1 MKRRKWISLLLCG
14 ALVLTTLPTTA
25 LAEET
30 EMEADAGVQVESVG
44 EEIPVEEETNAG
56 VEEQEEQIEEIGE
69 EKIEAEEAV
78 VAESVGENGTEVPEE
93 IVEIKEEETVEET
106 PEEEI
111 PEENPESTNE
121 EVPAETEQESIPTEE
136 SLNLEKSVTV
146 LAVNYALTTLK
157 SPGIAVQAGTSV
169 SYYDEKGAEHTA
181 NCNGVITQANIG
193 NYGTLTTGWY
203 AVEGTVTGD
212 TRIKVQ
218 GTVNLILEDGCSF
231 TVNGGIEVN
240 EGNALTIWGQQKGNG
255 ELKTQNFENCNAGI
269 GGGDRKSGGNITVV
283 GGNIIAIAYS
293 AGAGIGGGAYG
304 NGGMIT
310 IKGGEIEA
318 EGGETGA
325 GIGGGGYGNGG
336 TITITGGKIK
346 AKGIDGGAGIGGGRQ
361 GAGGTIKIQGGNIY
375 ASIRDALIANGD
387 FAIGAGMNG
396 SGGSLSIKDSVVITR
411 GKINEYNK
419 DTWSGMIFENTET
432 DGIVYGTPTLSQE
445 FTLESTRNLLIPEN
459 TSLQGTAK
467 LINEGHIYVQGT
479 LAEPVSG
486 NVYYP
491 LTIVD
496 GTAEGSDVS
505 TYKNQL
511 YGRADGTITLKGTNV
526 PAGQA
531 AVWIC
536 SDDTVT
542 VTNSTFTMPAKA
554 LTFTPVVAF
563 VSYWDPVNQK
573 NETAGCNAILKAD
586 NISQYTTLTTGWYA
600 VEGTVTGDNRI
611 EVQGTVNLILE
622 DGCSFTVNG
631 GIEVNEGN
639 ALTIWGQQEGNGELK
654 AQNVGNY
661 CAGIGG
667 GDGKSGGNITINGG
681 IIQSKGRYRGAGIG
695 GGASGAGGIITINA
709 GKIQSEGGRG
719 GAGIGGGAS
728 GAGGTIT
735 INAGKIQSEGG
746 YNGAGI
752 GGGIQGAGGTITMNG
767 GEITASGETKE
778 NGKSGLA
785 AGIGGGFG
793 DRGLGGTILITCGT
807 IRAKGGEA
815 AAGIG
820 SGNAAD
826 GTSNIHIQGGIIY
839 ASTNIAD
846 GQNESFFERFY
857 AIGGGSG
864 WTDGSITITN
874 GVVITKGQI
883 NKSNKDTWRGLIFE
897 NTETD
902 GIVYG
907 DPILSQKFTLEDT
920 QNLLI
925 PENTSLQ
932 GTANLT
938 NDGNIYVSGTLAESV
953 SGSGKVHYAL
963 TVTGGT
969 AGGDV
974 STYKNQLYGKT
985 GGSVTL
991 NATNVPVGQAAGWS
1005 CSDDTVTIAND
1016 AFTMSARK
1024 LTVTAQYTNAP
1035 SYTVTIPASV
1045 ELGNTAE
1052 IQAENV
1058 NVVSGSQLVVR
1069 LSDANGLKL
1078 TTPEGAEQ
1086 LYTIKNGENSIRES
1100 DAVLTVAGGTADN
1113 SGTVSLDFA
1122 PDGEPKY
1129 AGVYTGTVMFNVSV
1143 ETASNP

>member
-1 MKRRKWISLLLCG
+1 MKRRKWISLLLSG
-14 ALVLTTLPTTA
+14 ALILTTLPTTA
-25 LAEET
+25 LAEGTET
-30 EMEADAGVQVESVG
+30 EADAWVQVESVS
-44 EEIPVEEETNAG
+44 EEVPVEEETNAG

-69 EKIEAEEAV
+69 EKIEAEEAA
-78 VAESVGENGTEVPEE
+78 VAESVGENGTEVPAENPVGKPVEATIETQEANSESDSEEEPEE
-93 IVEIKEEETVEET
+93 IVEIKEEETAEEA

-111 PEENPESTNE
+111 PEENPENTSE

-136 SLNLEKSVTV
+136 SLNLEKSVTA
-146 LAVNYALTTLK
+146 LAANYALTTLK

-169 SYYDEKGAEHTA
+169 SYYDENGKEQTA
-181 NCNGVITQANIG
+181 VCNDVITQENIES
-193 NYGTLTTGWY
+193 YETLTTGWY
-203 AVEGTVTGD
+203 AVEGTVTGN
-212 TRIKVQ
+212 TRIKVE
-218 GTVNLILEDGCSF
+218 GTVNLILKDGCSF
-231 TVNGGIEVN
+231 TVNRGIEVN

-255 ELKTQNFENCNAGI
+255 ELKAQDVGTYCAGI
-269 GGGDRKSGGNITVV
+269 GGGYGKSGGNITVA
-283 GGNIIAIAYS
+283 GGNIIVTAYS

-318 EGGETGA
+318 EGGNAGA

-526 PAGQA
+526 SAGQA
-531 AVWIC
+531 IGSWTC

-554 LTFTPVVAF
+554 LTFTPNYLTAVT
-563 VSYWDPVNQK
+563 YWDPVSQK
-573 NETAGCNAILKAD
+573 NETAVCNVILTKNNSAK
-586 NISQYTTLTTGWYA
+586 YKTLKDGWYA
-600 VEGTVTGDNRI
+600 IEGNIAARKMWRITIMGD
-611 EVQGTVNLILE
+611 VNLILK
-622 DGCSFTVNG
+622 DDCTFNVVRGIRVNQ
-631 GIEVNEGN
+631 GN
-639 ALTIWGQQEGNGELK
+639 TLTIWGQQEGNGALTVSSPVEL
-654 AQNVGNY
+654 N
-661 CAGIGG
+661 AGIGG
-667 GDGKSGGNITINGG
+667 DNGETAGKIKINGGNI
-681 IIQSKGRYRGAGIG
+681 SVK
-695 GGASGAGGIITINA
+695 GGAN
-709 GKIQSEGGRG
+709 
-719 GAGIGGGAS
+719 
-728 GAGGTIT
+728 
-735 INAGKIQSEGG
+735 
-746 YNGAGI
+746 
-752 GGGIQGAGGTITMNG
+752 
-767 GEITASGETKE
+767 
-778 NGKSGLA
+778 A
-785 AGIGGGFG
+785 AGIGGGNG
-793 DRGLGGTILITCGT
+793 GGGGTIIIT
-807 IRAKGGEA
+807 GGKVNAEGGINA
-815 AAGIG
+815 TGIG
-820 SGNAAD
+820 GGNGKGRA
-826 GTSNIHIQGGIIY
+826 NIRILGGIVY
-839 ASTNIAD
+839 ASVKAN
-846 GQNESFFERFY
+846 QEQQV
-857 AIGGGSG
+857 AIGGGLQSELG
-864 WTDGSITITN
+864 ITRIIN
-874 GVVITKGQI
+874 GIVITSGKI
-883 NKSNKDTWRGLIFE
+883 NESNKDTWSGMIFE
-897 NTETD
+897 DSETD

-907 DPILSQKFTLEDT
+907 NPTVSQEFTLEAN

-985 GGSVTL
+985 GGLVTL

-1016 AFTMSARK
+1016 AFTMPARK

-1069 LSDANGLKL
+1069 LSDADGWKLK
-1078 TTPEGAEQ
+1078 TPEGAEQ
-1086 LYTIKNGENSIRES
+1086 LYTIKNGESIVAED
-1100 DAVLTVAGGTADN
+1100 DAVLTVAGGTANN

-1129 AGVYTGTVMFNVSV
+1129 AGVYTGTVMFSVSV

>member
-14 ALVLTTLPTTA
+14 ALILATLPTTA
-25 LAEET
+25 LAEGT
-30 EMEADAGVQVESVG
+30 EMEADAGVQVESVS
-44 EEIPVEEETNAG
+44 EEVPVEEETNAG
-56 VEEQEEQIEEIGE
+56 VKEQKEQIEEIGE
-69 EKIEAEEAV
+69 EKIEAEEAAV
-78 VAESVGENGTEVPEE
+78 VESVGENGTEVPAENPVEKPVEATIETQEANSESDSEE
-93 IVEIKEEETVEET
+93 APEKIVEIKEEETVEEA

-111 PEENPESTNE
+111 PEENPENTSE

-136 SLNLEKSVTV
+136 SLNLEKSVTA
-146 LAVNYALTTLK
+146 LAANYALTTLK

-181 NCNGVITQANIG
+181 DCNGVITQANIG

-203 AVEGTVTGD
+203 AVEGTVTGN
-212 TRIKVQ
+212 TRIEIQ
-218 GTVNLILEDGCSF
+218 GTVNLILKDGCSF
-231 TVNGGIEVN
+231 NVNGGIEVN

-255 ELKTQNFENCNAGI
+255 ELKTQNVENCNAGI
-269 GGGDRKSGGNITVV
+269 GGGGRKSGGNITVV
-283 GGNIIAIAYS
+283 GGNIIATAYS

-318 EGGETGA
+318 EGGDAGA

-375 ASIRDALIANGD
+375 ASIRDGFVANGN

-396 SGGSLSIKDSVVITR
+396 SGGSLSIKESVVITR

-445 FTLESTRNLLIPEN
+445 FILESTRNLLIPEN

-479 LAEPVSG
+479 LTEPVSG

-526 PAGQA
+526 SAGQA
-531 AVWIC
+531 AVWTC

-542 VTNSTFTMPAKA
+542 VTNNTFTMPTKA
-554 LTFTPVVAF
+554 LTFTPKYVTPVT
-563 VSYWDPVNQK
+563 YWNPVNQK
-573 NETAGCNAILKAD
+573 NETAGCDVVLTKNNSAKYKTLKD
-586 NISQYTTLTTGWYA
+586 GWYA
-600 VEGTVTGDNRI
+600 IEGNIAARKIWRITIMGD
-611 EVQGTVNLILE
+611 VNLILK
-622 DGCSFTVNG
+622 DDCTFSVVKGISVNQ
-631 GIEVNEGN
+631 GN
-639 ALTIWGQQEGNGELK
+639 TLTIWGQQEGNGALTVSSP
-654 AQNVGNY
+654 AGLN
-661 CAGIGG
+661 AGIGG
-667 GDGKSGGNITINGG
+667 DNGETAGKIKINGGNI
-681 IIQSKGRYRGAGIG
+681 SVK
-695 GGASGAGGIITINA
+695 GGAN
-709 GKIQSEGGRG
+709 
-719 GAGIGGGAS
+719 
-728 GAGGTIT
+728 
-735 INAGKIQSEGG
+735 
-746 YNGAGI
+746 
-752 GGGIQGAGGTITMNG
+752 
-767 GEITASGETKE
+767 
-778 NGKSGLA
+778 A
-785 AGIGGGFG
+785 AGIGGGNG
-793 DRGLGGTILITCGT
+793 GGGGTII
-807 IRAKGGEA
+807 IAGGKVNAEGGINA
-815 AAGIG
+815 TGIG
-820 SGNAAD
+820 GGNGKGRA
-826 GTSNIHIQGGIIY
+826 NIRIRGGIVY
-839 ASTNIAD
+839 ASVKAN
-846 GQNESFFERFY
+846 QEQQV
-857 AIGGGSG
+857 AIGGGLQSELG
-864 WTDGSITITN
+864 ITRITN
-874 GVVITKGQI
+874 SIVITSGKI
-883 NKSNKDTWRGLIFE
+883 NESDKDTWSGMIFE
-897 NTETD
+897 DSETD

-907 DPILSQKFTLEDT
+907 DPTLSQKFTLEDT

-932 GTANLT
+932 GTANLK

-953 SGSGKVHYAL
+953 NGSGNVHYAL

-985 GGSVTL
+985 GGLVTL

-1005 CSDDTVTIAND
+1005 CSDNTVTIAKD
-1016 AFTMSARK
+1016 AFTMPARK

-1045 ELGNTAE
+1045 ELGNTAK
-1052 IQAENV
+1052 IQAEDV

-1078 TTPEGAEQ
+1078 TTQEGAEQ
-1086 LYTIKNGENSIRES
+1086 LYTIKNGETSIKES
-1100 DAVLTVAGGTADN
+1100 DAVLTVAGGTANN

-1129 AGVYTGTVMFNVSV
+1129 AGVYTGTVMFSVSV
-1143 ETASNP
+1143 EAASNP

>member
-14 ALVLTTLPTTA
+14 ALVLATLPTTA
-25 LAEET
+25 LAEGTET
-30 EMEADAGVQVESVG
+30 EEEGVQVESVS
-44 EEIPVEEETNAG
+44 EEVPVEEQT
-56 VEEQEEQIEEIGE
+56 EE
-69 EKIEAEEAV
+69 V
-78 VAESVGENGTEVPEE
+78 V
-93 IVEIKEEETVEET
+93 VEET
-106 PEEEI
+106 LEENEAEM
-111 PEENPESTNE
+111 PEENPAETPAEAPEANSESDSE

-136 SLNLEKSVTV
+136 SLNLEKSVTA
-146 LAVNYALTTLK
+146 LAANYALTMLK

-169 SYYDEKGAEHTA
+169 SYYDENGKEHTA
-181 NCNGVITQANIG
+181 NCNGVITQENIES
-193 NYGTLTTGWY
+193 YETLTTGWY
-203 AVEGTVTGD
+203 AVEGTVTGN

-240 EGNALTIWGQQKGNG
+240 VGNALTIWGQQKGNG
-255 ELKTQNFENCNAGI
+255 K
-269 GGGDRKSGGNITVV
+269 
-283 GGNIIAIAYS
+283 
-293 AGAGIGGGAYG
+293 
-304 NGGMIT
+304 
-310 IKGGEIEA
+310 
-318 EGGETGA
+318 
-325 GIGGGGYGNGG
+325 
-336 TITITGGKIK
+336 
-346 AKGIDGGAGIGGGRQ
+346 
-361 GAGGTIKIQGGNIY
+361 
-375 ASIRDALIANGD
+375 
-387 FAIGAGMNG
+387 
-396 SGGSLSIKDSVVITR
+396 
-411 GKINEYNK
+411 
-419 DTWSGMIFENTET
+419 
-432 DGIVYGTPTLSQE
+432 
-445 FTLESTRNLLIPEN
+445 
-459 TSLQGTAK
+459 
-467 LINEGHIYVQGT
+467 
-479 LAEPVSG
+479 
-486 NVYYP
+486 
-491 LTIVD
+491 
-496 GTAEGSDVS
+496 
-505 TYKNQL
+505 
-511 YGRADGTITLKGTNV
+511 
-526 PAGQA
+526 
-531 AVWIC
+531 
-536 SDDTVT
+536 
-542 VTNSTFTMPAKA
+542 
-554 LTFTPVVAF
+554 
-563 VSYWDPVNQK
+563 
-573 NETAGCNAILKAD
+573 
-586 NISQYTTLTTGWYA
+586 
-600 VEGTVTGDNRI
+600 
-611 EVQGTVNLILE
+611 
-622 DGCSFTVNG
+622 
-631 GIEVNEGN
+631 
-639 ALTIWGQQEGNGELK
+639 LK
-654 AQNVGNY
+654 AQNVVNY

-667 GDGKSGGNITINGG
+667 GNNISGGNITINGG
-681 IIQSKGRYRGAGIG
+681 IIQSEGRFRGAGIG
-695 GGASGAGGIITINA
+695 GGSRGAGGIITINN
-709 GKIQSEGGRG
+709 GEIQSKGGYS
-719 GAGIGGGAS
+719 GAGIGGGGG

-746 YNGAGI
+746 YGGAGI
-752 GGGIQGAGGTITMNG
+752 GGGVNAAGGTITMNG

-778 NGKSGLA
+778 NRQIGKA

-793 DRGLGGTILITCGT
+793 SKGLGGTILITCGT

-826 GTSNIHIQGGIIY
+826 GTCNIHIQGGIIY

-846 GQNESFFERFY
+846 GQNESFFETFY
-857 AIGGGSG
+857 AIGSGSG

-907 DPILSQKFTLEDT
+907 DPTLSQKFTLEDT

-925 PENTSLQ
+925 LENTSLQ

-985 GGSVTL
+985 GGLVTL

-1005 CSDDTVTIAND
+1005 CSDDTVTIADD
-1016 AFTMSARK
+1016 AFTMPARK

-1058 NVVSGSQLVVR
+1058 NVVSGSRLVVR

-1078 TTPEGAEQ
+1078 TTQEGAEQ
-1086 LYTIKNGENSIRES
+1086 LYTIKNGETSIKES
-1100 DAVLTVAGGTADN
+1100 DAVLTVAGGTANN

-1143 ETASNP
+1143 EAASNP

>member
-14 ALVLTTLPTTA
+14 ALILATLPTTA
-25 LAEET
+25 LAEGT
-30 EMEADAGVQVESVG
+30 EMEADAGVQVESVS
-44 EEIPVEEETNAG
+44 EEMPVEAP
-56 VEEQEEQIEEIGE
+56 
-69 EKIEAEEAV
+69 EANSESDSEEA
-78 VAESVGENGTEVPEE
+78 PEK
-93 IVEIKEEETVEET
+93 IVEIKEEETVEEA

-111 PEENPESTNE
+111 PEENPENTSE

-146 LAVNYALTTLK
+146 LAANYALTTLK

-169 SYYDEKGAEHTA
+169 SYCDEKGAEHTA

-193 NYGTLTTGWY
+193 NYG
-203 AVEGTVTGD
+203 
-212 TRIKVQ
+212 I
-218 GTVNLILEDGCSF
+218 
-231 TVNGGIEVN
+231 
-240 EGNALTIWGQQKGNG
+240 
-255 ELKTQNFENCNAGI
+255 
-269 GGGDRKSGGNITVV
+269 
-283 GGNIIAIAYS
+283 
-293 AGAGIGGGAYG
+293 
-304 NGGMIT
+304 
-310 IKGGEIEA
+310 
-318 EGGETGA
+318 
-325 GIGGGGYGNGG
+325 
-336 TITITGGKIK
+336 
-346 AKGIDGGAGIGGGRQ
+346 
-361 GAGGTIKIQGGNIY
+361 
-375 ASIRDALIANGD
+375 
-387 FAIGAGMNG
+387 
-396 SGGSLSIKDSVVITR
+396 
-411 GKINEYNK
+411 
-419 DTWSGMIFENTET
+419 
-432 DGIVYGTPTLSQE
+432 
-445 FTLESTRNLLIPEN
+445 
-459 TSLQGTAK
+459 
-467 LINEGHIYVQGT
+467 
-479 LAEPVSG
+479 
-486 NVYYP
+486 
-491 LTIVD
+491 
-496 GTAEGSDVS
+496 
-505 TYKNQL
+505 
-511 YGRADGTITLKGTNV
+511 
-526 PAGQA
+526 
-531 AVWIC
+531 
-536 SDDTVT
+536 
-542 VTNSTFTMPAKA
+542 
-554 LTFTPVVAF
+554 
-563 VSYWDPVNQK
+563 
-573 NETAGCNAILKAD
+573 
-586 NISQYTTLTTGWYA
+586 LTTGWYA

-631 GIEVNEGN
+631 GIEVNVGN
-639 ALTIWGQQEGNGELK
+639 ALTIWGQQKGNGKLK
-654 AQNVGNY
+654 AQNVVNY
-661 CAGIGG
+661 CEGIGG

-681 IIQSKGRYRGAGIG
+681 IIQSEGRFRGAGIG
-695 GGASGAGGIITINA
+695 GGSRGAGGIITINN
-709 GKIQSEGGRG
+709 GEIQSKGGYS
-719 GAGIGGGAS
+719 GAGIGGGGG

-746 YNGAGI
+746 YGGAGI
-752 GGGIQGAGGTITMNG
+752 GGGVNAAGGTITMNG

-778 NGKSGLA
+778 NRQIGKA

-793 DRGLGGTILITCGT
+793 SKGLGGTILITCGT

-826 GTSNIHIQGGIIY
+826 GTGNIHIQGGIIY

-883 NKSNKDTWRGLIFE
+883 DKSNKDTWSGIIFE
-897 NTETD
+897 NSEVD

-907 DPILSQKFTLEDT
+907 DPTLSLSQKFTLEAK

-985 GGSVTL
+985 GGLVTL

-1005 CSDDTVTIAND
+1005 CSDNTVTIAKD
-1016 AFTMSARK
+1016 AFTMPARK

-1045 ELGNTAE
+1045 ELGNTAK
-1052 IQAENV
+1052 IQAEDV

-1069 LSDANGLKL
+1069 LSNANGLKL

-1086 LYTIKNGENSIRES
+1086 LYTIKNGETSIRES

-1113 SGTVSLDFA
+1113 SGTVSLNFA

-1129 AGVYTGTVMFNVSV
+1129 AGVYTGTVMFSVSV
-1143 ETASNP
+1143 EAASNP

>member
-1 MKRRKWISLLLCG
+1 MKRRKWISLLLSG
-14 ALVLTTLPTTA
+14 ALILTTLPTTA
-25 LAEET
+25 LAEGTET
-30 EMEADAGVQVESVG
+30 EADAWVQVESVS
-44 EEIPVEEETNAG
+44 EEVPVEEETNSG
-56 VEEQEEQIEEIGE
+56 VEEQEERIEEIGE
-69 EKIEAEEAV
+69 EKIEAEEAA
-78 VAESVGENGTEVPEE
+78 VAESVGENGTEVPAENPVEKPVEATIETQEANSESDSEEEPEE
-93 IVEIKEEETVEET
+93 IVEIKEEETAEEA

-111 PEENPESTNE
+111 PEENPENTSE

-136 SLNLEKSVTV
+136 SLNLEKSVTA
-146 LAVNYALTTLK
+146 LAANYALTTLK

-169 SYYDEKGAEHTA
+169 SYYDENGKEQTA
-181 NCNGVITQANIG
+181 VCNDVITQENIES
-193 NYGTLTTGWY
+193 YETLTTGWY
-203 AVEGTVTGD
+203 AVEGTVTGN
-212 TRIKVQ
+212 TRIKVE
-218 GTVNLILEDGCSF
+218 GTVNLILKDGCSF
-231 TVNGGIEVN
+231 TVNDGIEVN

-255 ELKTQNFENCNAGI
+255 ELKAQDVGTYCAGI
-269 GGGDRKSGGNITVV
+269 GGGYGKSGGNITVV
-283 GGNIIAIAYS
+283 GGNIIVTAYS

-318 EGGETGA
+318 EGGEAGA

-346 AKGIDGGAGIGGGRQ
+346 AKGINGGAGIGGGRQ

-375 ASIRDALIANGD
+375 ASIRDGWVANGD

-496 GTAEGSDVS
+496 GTAKGSDVS

-511 YGRADGTITLKGTNV
+511 YGRADGTITLSGTNI
-526 PAGQA
+526 PAGQ
-531 AVWIC
+531 VIGSWTC

-554 LTFTPVVAF
+554 LTFTPNYLTAVT
-563 VSYWDPVNQK
+563 YWDPVNQK
-573 NETAGCNAILKAD
+573 NETAVCNVILTKNNSD
-586 NISQYTTLTTGWYA
+586 KYRTLKDGWYA
-600 VEGTVTGDNRI
+600 IEGNIAARKTWRIKIMGD
-611 EVQGTVNLILE
+611 VNLILK
-622 DGCSFTVNG
+622 DDCTFSVVKGISVNQ
-631 GIEVNEGN
+631 GN
-639 ALTIWGQQEGNGELK
+639 TLTIWGQQEGNGALTVSSPTGL
-654 AQNVGNY
+654 N
-661 CAGIGG
+661 AGIGG
-667 GDGKSGGNITINGG
+667 DNGETAGKIKINGGNI
-681 IIQSKGRYRGAGIG
+681 SVK
-695 GGASGAGGIITINA
+695 GGAN
-709 GKIQSEGGRG
+709 
-719 GAGIGGGAS
+719 
-728 GAGGTIT
+728 
-735 INAGKIQSEGG
+735 
-746 YNGAGI
+746 
-752 GGGIQGAGGTITMNG
+752 
-767 GEITASGETKE
+767 
-778 NGKSGLA
+778 A
-785 AGIGGGFG
+785 AGIGGGNG
-793 DRGLGGTILITCGT
+793 GGGGTIIIT
-807 IRAKGGEA
+807 GGKVNAEGGINA
-815 AAGIG
+815 TGIG
-820 SGNAAD
+820 GGNGKGRA
-826 GTSNIHIQGGIIY
+826 NIRILGGIVY
-839 ASTNIAD
+839 ASVKAN
-846 GQNESFFERFY
+846 QEQQV
-857 AIGGGSG
+857 AIGGGLQSELG
-864 WTDGSITITN
+864 ITRIIN
-874 GVVITKGQI
+874 GIVITSGKI
-883 NKSNKDTWRGLIFE
+883 NESNKDTWSGMIFE
-897 NTETD
+897 DSETD

-907 DPILSQKFTLEDT
+907 NPTVSQEFTLEAN

-953 SGSGKVHYAL
+953 NGSGKVHYAL

-969 AGGDV
+969 AEGDV

-1016 AFTMSARK
+1016 AFTMPARK

-1069 LSDANGLKL
+1069 LSDADGWKLK
-1078 TTPEGAEQ
+1078 TPEGAEQ
-1086 LYTIKNGENSIRES
+1086 LYTIKNGESIVAED
-1100 DAVLTVAGGTADN
+1100 DAVLTVAGGTANN

>member
-1 MKRRKWISLLLCG
+1 MKRRKWISLLLSG
-14 ALVLTTLPTTA
+14 ALILTTLPTTA
-25 LAEET
+25 LAEGTET
-30 EMEADAGVQVESVG
+30 EADAWVQVESVS
-44 EEIPVEEETNAG
+44 EEVPVEEETNAG
-56 VEEQEEQIEEIGE
+56 VEEQEERIEEIGE
-69 EKIEAEEAV
+69 EKIEAEEAA
-78 VAESVGENGTEVPEE
+78 VAESVGENGTEVPAENPVEKPVEATIETQEANSESDSEEEPEE
-93 IVEIKEEETVEET
+93 IVEIKEEETAEEA

-111 PEENPESTNE
+111 PEENPENTSE

-136 SLNLEKSVTV
+136 SLNLEKSVTA
-146 LAVNYALTTLK
+146 LAANYALTTLK

-169 SYYDEKGAEHTA
+169 SYYDENGKEQTA
-181 NCNGVITQANIG
+181 VCNDVITQENIES
-193 NYGTLTTGWY
+193 YETLTTGWY
-203 AVEGTVTGD
+203 AVEGTVTGN
-212 TRIKVQ
+212 TRIKVE
-218 GTVNLILEDGCSF
+218 GTVNLILKDGCSF
-231 TVNGGIEVN
+231 TVNDGIEVN

-255 ELKTQNFENCNAGI
+255 ELKAQDVGTYCAGI
-269 GGGDRKSGGNITVV
+269 GGGYGKSGGNITVV
-283 GGNIIAIAYS
+283 GGNIIVTAYS

-318 EGGETGA
+318 EGGEAGA

-346 AKGIDGGAGIGGGRQ
+346 AKGINGGAGIGGGRQ

-375 ASIRDALIANGD
+375 ASIRDGWVANGD

-511 YGRADGTITLKGTNV
+511 YGRADGMITLSGTNI
-526 PAGQA
+526 PAGQ
-531 AVWIC
+531 VIGSWTC

-554 LTFTPVVAF
+554 LTFTPNYLTAVT
-563 VSYWDPVNQK
+563 YWDPVSQK
-573 NETAGCNAILKAD
+573 NETAVCNVILTKNNSAK
-586 NISQYTTLTTGWYA
+586 YKTLKDGWYA
-600 VEGTVTGDNRI
+600 IEGNIAARKIWRITIEGD
-611 EVQGTVNLILE
+611 VNLILK
-622 DGCSFTVNG
+622 DDCTFNVVRGIRVNQ
-631 GIEVNEGN
+631 GN
-639 ALTIWGQQEGNGELK
+639 TLTIWGQQEGNGALTVSSP
-654 AQNVGNY
+654 AGLN
-661 CAGIGG
+661 AGIGG
-667 GDGKSGGNITINGG
+667 DNGETAGKIKINGGNI
-681 IIQSKGRYRGAGIG
+681 SVK
-695 GGASGAGGIITINA
+695 GGAN
-709 GKIQSEGGRG
+709 
-719 GAGIGGGAS
+719 
-728 GAGGTIT
+728 
-735 INAGKIQSEGG
+735 
-746 YNGAGI
+746 
-752 GGGIQGAGGTITMNG
+752 
-767 GEITASGETKE
+767 
-778 NGKSGLA
+778 A
-785 AGIGGGFG
+785 AGIGGGNG
-793 DRGLGGTILITCGT
+793 GGGGTII
-807 IRAKGGEA
+807 IAGGKVNAEGGINA
-815 AAGIG
+815 TGIG
-820 SGNAAD
+820 GGNGKGRA
-826 GTSNIHIQGGIIY
+826 NIRIRGGIVY
-839 ASTNIAD
+839 ASVKAN
-846 GQNESFFERFY
+846 QEQQV
-857 AIGGGSG
+857 AIGGGLQSELG
-864 WTDGSITITN
+864 ITRITN
-874 GVVITKGQI
+874 SIVITSGKI
-883 NKSNKDTWRGLIFE
+883 NESDKDTWSGMIFE
-897 NTETD
+897 DSETD

-907 DPILSQKFTLEDT
+907 NPTLSQEFTLEAK

-938 NDGNIYVSGTLAESV
+938 NSGNIYVSGTLAESV
-953 SGSGKVHYAL
+953 RGSGDVHYAL

-974 STYKNQLYGKT
+974 STYKDQLYGKT

-1016 AFTMSARK
+1016 AFTMPARK

-1069 LSDANGLKL
+1069 LSDADGWKLK
-1078 TTPEGAEQ
+1078 TPEGAEQ
-1086 LYTIKNGENSIRES
+1086 LYTIKNGESIVAED
-1100 DAVLTVAGGTADN
+1100 DAVLTVAGGTANN

>member
-14 ALVLTTLPTTA
+14 ALILATLPTTA
-25 LAEET
+25 LAEGTET
-30 EMEADAGVQVESVG
+30 EEEGVQVESVS
-44 EEIPVEEETNAG
+44 EEVPVEAP
-56 VEEQEEQIEEIGE
+56 
-69 EKIEAEEAV
+69 EANSESDSEEA
-78 VAESVGENGTEVPEE
+78 PEKS
-93 IVEIKEEETVEET
+93 VEIKEEETVEEA

-111 PEENPESTNE
+111 PEENPENTSE

-136 SLNLEKSVTV
+136 SLNLEKSVTA
-146 LAVNYALTTLK
+146 LAANYALTTLK

-169 SYYDEKGAEHTA
+169 SYCDEKGAEHTA

-193 NYGTLTTGWY
+193 NYG
-203 AVEGTVTGD
+203 
-212 TRIKVQ
+212 I
-218 GTVNLILEDGCSF
+218 
-231 TVNGGIEVN
+231 
-240 EGNALTIWGQQKGNG
+240 
-255 ELKTQNFENCNAGI
+255 
-269 GGGDRKSGGNITVV
+269 
-283 GGNIIAIAYS
+283 
-293 AGAGIGGGAYG
+293 
-304 NGGMIT
+304 
-310 IKGGEIEA
+310 
-318 EGGETGA
+318 
-325 GIGGGGYGNGG
+325 
-336 TITITGGKIK
+336 
-346 AKGIDGGAGIGGGRQ
+346 
-361 GAGGTIKIQGGNIY
+361 
-375 ASIRDALIANGD
+375 
-387 FAIGAGMNG
+387 
-396 SGGSLSIKDSVVITR
+396 
-411 GKINEYNK
+411 
-419 DTWSGMIFENTET
+419 
-432 DGIVYGTPTLSQE
+432 
-445 FTLESTRNLLIPEN
+445 
-459 TSLQGTAK
+459 
-467 LINEGHIYVQGT
+467 
-479 LAEPVSG
+479 
-486 NVYYP
+486 
-491 LTIVD
+491 
-496 GTAEGSDVS
+496 
-505 TYKNQL
+505 
-511 YGRADGTITLKGTNV
+511 
-526 PAGQA
+526 
-531 AVWIC
+531 
-536 SDDTVT
+536 
-542 VTNSTFTMPAKA
+542 
-554 LTFTPVVAF
+554 
-563 VSYWDPVNQK
+563 
-573 NETAGCNAILKAD
+573 
-586 NISQYTTLTTGWYA
+586 LTTGWYA

-681 IIQSKGRYRGAGIG
+681 IIQS
-695 GGASGAGGIITINA
+695 
-709 GKIQSEGGRG
+709 EGGRG

-778 NGKSGLA
+778 NGQSGLA

-793 DRGLGGTILITCGT
+793 SKGLGGTILITCGT

-826 GTSNIHIQGGIIY
+826 GTCNIHIQGGIIY

-857 AIGGGSG
+857 AIGSGSG

-907 DPILSQKFTLEDT
+907 DPTLSQKFTLEDT

-985 GGSVTL
+985 DGSVTL

-1005 CSDDTVTIAND
+1005 CSDDTVTIASD
-1016 AFTMSARK
+1016 AFTMPARK
-1024 LTVTAQYTNAP
+1024 LTVTARYTNAP
-1035 SYTVTIPASV
+1035 SYTVTIPATV

-1069 LSDANGLKL
+1069 LSNANGLKL

-1086 LYTIKNGENSIRES
+1086 LYTIKNEETSIKES
-1100 DAVLTVAGGTADN
+1100 DDVLTVAGGTADN

-1129 AGVYTGTVMFNVSV
+1129 AGVYTGTVMFSVSV
-1143 ETASNP
+1143 EAASNP

>member
-1 MKRRKWISLLLCG
+1 MKRRKWISLLLSG
-14 ALVLTTLPTTA
+14 ALILATLPTTA
-25 LAEET
+25 LAEGTET
-30 EMEADAGVQVESVG
+30 EADAGVQVESVS
-44 EEIPVEEETNAG
+44 EEVPVEEETNAG

-69 EKIEAEEAV
+69 EKMEAEEAA
-78 VAESVGENGTEVPEE
+78 VAESVGESGTEVPAENPVEATIETQEANSESDSEEAPEE
-93 IVEIKEEETVEET
+93 IVEIKEEETVEEA

-111 PEENPESTNE
+111 PEENPENTSE

-136 SLNLEKSVTV
+136 SLNLEKSVTA
-146 LAVNYALTTLK
+146 LAANYALTTLK

-169 SYYDEKGAEHTA
+169 SYYDENGKEQTA
-181 NCNGVITQANIG
+181 VCNDVITQENIES
-193 NYGTLTTGWY
+193 YETLTTGWY
-203 AVEGTVTGD
+203 AVEGTVTGN
-212 TRIKVQ
+212 TRIKVE
-218 GTVNLILEDGCSF
+218 GTVNLILKDGCSF
-231 TVNGGIEVN
+231 TVNRGIEVN

-255 ELKTQNFENCNAGI
+255 ELKAQDVGTYCAGI
-269 GGGDRKSGGNITVV
+269 GGGYGKSGGNITVA
-283 GGNIIAIAYS
+283 GGNIIVTAYS

-318 EGGETGA
+318 EGGNAGA

-459 TSLQGTAK
+459 TSLQGTA
-467 LINEGHIYVQGT
+467 
-479 LAEPVSG
+479 
-486 NVYYP
+486 
-491 LTIVD
+491 
-496 GTAEGSDVS
+496 
-505 TYKNQL
+505 
-511 YGRADGTITLKGTNV
+511 
-526 PAGQA
+526 
-531 AVWIC
+531 
-536 SDDTVT
+536 
-542 VTNSTFTMPAKA
+542 
-554 LTFTPVVAF
+554 
-563 VSYWDPVNQK
+563 
-573 NETAGCNAILKAD
+573 
-586 NISQYTTLTTGWYA
+586 
-600 VEGTVTGDNRI
+600 
-611 EVQGTVNLILE
+611 
-622 DGCSFTVNG
+622 
-631 GIEVNEGN
+631 
-639 ALTIWGQQEGNGELK
+639 
-654 AQNVGNY
+654 
-661 CAGIGG
+661 
-667 GDGKSGGNITINGG
+667 
-681 IIQSKGRYRGAGIG
+681 
-695 GGASGAGGIITINA
+695 
-709 GKIQSEGGRG
+709 
-719 GAGIGGGAS
+719 
-728 GAGGTIT
+728 
-735 INAGKIQSEGG
+735 
-746 YNGAGI
+746 
-752 GGGIQGAGGTITMNG
+752 
-767 GEITASGETKE
+767 
-778 NGKSGLA
+778 
-785 AGIGGGFG
+785 
-793 DRGLGGTILITCGT
+793 
-807 IRAKGGEA
+807 
-815 AAGIG
+815 
-820 SGNAAD
+820 
-826 GTSNIHIQGGIIY
+826 
-839 ASTNIAD
+839 
-846 GQNESFFERFY
+846 
-857 AIGGGSG
+857 
-864 WTDGSITITN
+864 
-874 GVVITKGQI
+874 
-883 NKSNKDTWRGLIFE
+883 
-897 NTETD
+897 
-902 GIVYG
+902 
-907 DPILSQKFTLEDT
+907 
-920 QNLLI
+920 
-925 PENTSLQ
+925 
-932 GTANLT
+932 NLT
-938 NDGNIYVSGTLAESV
+938 NSGNIYVSGTLAESV
-953 SGSGKVHYAL
+953 RGSGDVHYAL

-974 STYKNQLYGKT
+974 STYKDQLYGKT

-1016 AFTMSARK
+1016 AFTMPARK

-1086 LYTIKNGENSIRES
+1086 LYTIKNGESIVAE
-1100 DAVLTVAGGTADN
+1100 DNAVLTVAGGTANN

>member
-1 MKRRKWISLLLCG
+1 MKRRKWISLLLSG
-14 ALVLTTLPTTA
+14 ALILTTLPTTA
-25 LAEET
+25 LAEGTET
-30 EMEADAGVQVESVG
+30 EADAWVQVESVS
-44 EEIPVEEETNAG
+44 EEVPVEEETNAG
-56 VEEQEEQIEEIGE
+56 VEEQEERIEEIGE
-69 EKIEAEEAV
+69 EKIEAEEAA
-78 VAESVGENGTEVPEE
+78 VAESVGENGTEVPAENPVEKPVEATIETQEANSESDSEEEPEE
-93 IVEIKEEETVEET
+93 IVEIKEEETAEEA

-111 PEENPESTNE
+111 PEENPENTSE

-136 SLNLEKSVTV
+136 SLNLEKSVTA
-146 LAVNYALTTLK
+146 LAANYALTTLK

-169 SYYDEKGAEHTA
+169 SYYDENGKEQTA
-181 NCNGVITQANIG
+181 VCNDVITQENIES
-193 NYGTLTTGWY
+193 YETLTTGWY
-203 AVEGTVTGD
+203 AVEGTVTGN
-212 TRIKVQ
+212 TRIKVE
-218 GTVNLILEDGCSF
+218 GTVNLILKDGCSF
-231 TVNGGIEVN
+231 TVNDGIEVN

-255 ELKTQNFENCNAGI
+255 ELKAQDVGTYCAGI
-269 GGGDRKSGGNITVV
+269 GGGYGKSGGNITVV
-283 GGNIIAIAYS
+283 GGNIIVTAYS

-318 EGGETGA
+318 EGGNAGA

-459 TSLQGTAK
+459 TSLQGTEK

-511 YGRADGTITLKGTNV
+511 YGRADGMITLSGTNI
-526 PAGQA
+526 PAGQ
-531 AVWIC
+531 VIGSWTC

-554 LTFTPVVAF
+554 LTFTPNYLTAVT
-563 VSYWDPVNQK
+563 YWDPVSQK
-573 NETAGCNAILKAD
+573 NETAVCNVILTKNNSAK
-586 NISQYTTLTTGWYA
+586 YKTLKDGWYA
-600 VEGTVTGDNRI
+600 IEGNIAARKMWRITIMGD
-611 EVQGTVNLILE
+611 VNLILK
-622 DGCSFTVNG
+622 DDCTFNVVRGIRVNQ
-631 GIEVNEGN
+631 GN
-639 ALTIWGQQEGNGELK
+639 TLTIWGQQEGNGALTVSSPVEL
-654 AQNVGNY
+654 N
-661 CAGIGG
+661 AGIGG
-667 GDGKSGGNITINGG
+667 DNGETAGKIKINGGNI
-681 IIQSKGRYRGAGIG
+681 SVK
-695 GGASGAGGIITINA
+695 GGAN
-709 GKIQSEGGRG
+709 
-719 GAGIGGGAS
+719 
-728 GAGGTIT
+728 
-735 INAGKIQSEGG
+735 
-746 YNGAGI
+746 
-752 GGGIQGAGGTITMNG
+752 
-767 GEITASGETKE
+767 
-778 NGKSGLA
+778 A
-785 AGIGGGFG
+785 AGIGGGNG
-793 DRGLGGTILITCGT
+793 GGGGTIIIT
-807 IRAKGGEA
+807 GGKVNAEGGINA
-815 AAGIG
+815 TGIG
-820 SGNAAD
+820 GGNGKGRA
-826 GTSNIHIQGGIIY
+826 NIRIRGGIVY
-839 ASTNIAD
+839 ASVKAN
-846 GQNESFFERFY
+846 QEQQV
-857 AIGGGSG
+857 AIGGGLQSELG
-864 WTDGSITITN
+864 ITRITN
-874 GVVITKGQI
+874 SIVITSGKI
-883 NKSNKDTWRGLIFE
+883 NESDKDTWSGMIFE
-897 NTETD
+897 DSETD

-907 DPILSQKFTLEDT
+907 DPTLSQEFTLEDT

-932 GTANLT
+932 GTANFK
-938 NDGNIYVSGTLAESV
+938 NDGNIYVSGIFAESV
-953 SGSGKVHYAL
+953 SGSGNVHYAL

-1016 AFTMSARK
+1016 AFTMPARK

-1129 AGVYTGTVMFNVSV
+1129 AGVYTGTVMFSVSV

>member
-1 MKRRKWISLLLCG
+1 MKRRKWISLLLSG
-14 ALVLTTLPTTA
+14 ALILTTLPTTA
-25 LAEET
+25 LAEGTET
-30 EMEADAGVQVESVG
+30 EADAWVQVESVS
-44 EEIPVEEETNAG
+44 EEVPVEEETNAG
-56 VEEQEEQIEEIGE
+56 VEEQEERIEEIGE
-69 EKIEAEEAV
+69 EKIEAEEAA
-78 VAESVGENGTEVPEE
+78 VAESVGENGTEVPAENPVEKPVEATIETQEANSESDSEEEPEE
-93 IVEIKEEETVEET
+93 IVEIKEEETAEEA

-111 PEENPESTNE
+111 PEENPENTSE

-136 SLNLEKSVTV
+136 SLNLEKSVTA
-146 LAVNYALTTLK
+146 LAANYALTTLK

-169 SYYDEKGAEHTA
+169 SYYDENGKEQTA
-181 NCNGVITQANIG
+181 VCNDVITQENIES
-193 NYGTLTTGWY
+193 YETLTTGWY
-203 AVEGTVTGD
+203 AVEGTVTGN
-212 TRIKVQ
+212 TRIKVE
-218 GTVNLILEDGCSF
+218 GTVNLILKDGCSF
-231 TVNGGIEVN
+231 TVNDGIEVN

-255 ELKTQNFENCNAGI
+255 ELNAQDVGTYCAGI
-269 GGGDRKSGGNITVV
+269 GGGYGKSGGNITVV
-283 GGNIIAIAYS
+283 GGNIIVTAYS

-318 EGGETGA
+318 EGGNAGA

-511 YGRADGTITLKGTNV
+511 YGRADGTITLSGTNI
-526 PAGQA
+526 PAGQ
-531 AVWIC
+531 VIGSWTC

-554 LTFTPVVAF
+554 LTFTPNYLTAVT
-563 VSYWDPVNQK
+563 YWDPVSQK
-573 NETAGCNAILKAD
+573 NETAVCNVILTKNNSAK
-586 NISQYTTLTTGWYA
+586 YKTLKDGWYA
-600 VEGTVTGDNRI
+600 IEGNIAARKIWRITIMGD
-611 EVQGTVNLILE
+611 VNLILK
-622 DGCSFTVNG
+622 DDCTFSVVKGISVNQ
-631 GIEVNEGN
+631 GN
-639 ALTIWGQQEGNGELK
+639 TLTIWGQQEGNGALTVSSPTGL
-654 AQNVGNY
+654 N
-661 CAGIGG
+661 AGIGG
-667 GDGKSGGNITINGG
+667 DNGETAGKIKINGGNI
-681 IIQSKGRYRGAGIG
+681 SVK
-695 GGASGAGGIITINA
+695 GGAN
-709 GKIQSEGGRG
+709 
-719 GAGIGGGAS
+719 
-728 GAGGTIT
+728 
-735 INAGKIQSEGG
+735 
-746 YNGAGI
+746 
-752 GGGIQGAGGTITMNG
+752 
-767 GEITASGETKE
+767 
-778 NGKSGLA
+778 A
-785 AGIGGGFG
+785 AGIGGGNG
-793 DRGLGGTILITCGT
+793 GGGGTII
-807 IRAKGGEA
+807 IAGGKVNAEGGINA
-815 AAGIG
+815 TGIG
-820 SGNAAD
+820 GGNGKGRA
-826 GTSNIHIQGGIIY
+826 NIRIRGGIVY
-839 ASTNIAD
+839 ASVKAN
-846 GQNESFFERFY
+846 QEQQV
-857 AIGGGSG
+857 AIGGGLQSELG
-864 WTDGSITITN
+864 ITRITN
-874 GVVITKGQI
+874 SIVITSGKI
-883 NKSNKDTWRGLIFE
+883 NESDKDTWSGMIFE
-897 NTETD
+897 DSETD

-907 DPILSQKFTLEDT
+907 DPTLSQKFTLEDS

-932 GTANLT
+932 GTANLE

-969 AGGDV
+969 AEGDV
-974 STYKNQLYGKT
+974 STYKNQFYGKT

-1016 AFTMSARK
+1016 AFTMPARK

-1086 LYTIKNGENSIRES
+1086 LYTIKNGESIVAE
-1100 DAVLTVAGGTADN
+1100 DNAVLTVAGGTANN

>member
-1 MKRRKWISLLLCG
+1 MKRRKWISLLLSG
-14 ALVLTTLPTTA
+14 ALILTTLPTTA
-25 LAEET
+25 LAEGTET
-30 EMEADAGVQVESVG
+30 EADAWVQVESVS
-44 EEIPVEEETNAG
+44 EEVPVEEETNAG
-56 VEEQEEQIEEIGE
+56 VEEQEERIEEIGE
-69 EKIEAEEAV
+69 EKIEAEEAA
-78 VAESVGENGTEVPEE
+78 VAESVGENGTEVPAENPVEKPVEATIETQEANSESDSEEEPEE
-93 IVEIKEEETVEET
+93 IVEIKEEETAEEA

-111 PEENPESTNE
+111 PEENPENTSE

-136 SLNLEKSVTV
+136 SLNLEKSVTA
-146 LAVNYALTTLK
+146 LAANYALTTLK

-169 SYYDEKGAEHTA
+169 SYYDENGKEQTA
-181 NCNGVITQANIG
+181 VCNDVITQENIES
-193 NYGTLTTGWY
+193 YETLTTGWY
-203 AVEGTVTGD
+203 AVEGTVTGN
-212 TRIKVQ
+212 TRIKVE
-218 GTVNLILEDGCSF
+218 GTVNLILKDGCSF
-231 TVNGGIEVN
+231 TVNDGIEVN

-255 ELKTQNFENCNAGI
+255 ELKAQDVGTYCAGI
-269 GGGDRKSGGNITVV
+269 GGGYGKSGGNITVV
-283 GGNIIAIAYS
+283 GGNIIVTAYS

-318 EGGETGA
+318 KGGDAGA

-346 AKGIDGGAGIGGGRQ
+346 AKGINGGAGIGGGRQ

-375 ASIRDALIANGD
+375 ASIRDGWVANGD

-511 YGRADGTITLKGTNV
+511 YGRADGTITLSGTNI
-526 PAGQA
+526 PAGQ
-531 AVWIC
+531 VIGSWTC

-554 LTFTPVVAF
+554 LTFTPNYLTAVT
-563 VSYWDPVNQK
+563 YWDPVNQK
-573 NETAGCNAILKAD
+573 NETAVCNVILTKNNSD
-586 NISQYTTLTTGWYA
+586 KYKTLKDGWYA
-600 VEGTVTGDNRI
+600 IEGNIAARKIWRITIMGD
-611 EVQGTVNLILE
+611 VNLILK
-622 DGCSFTVNG
+622 DDCTFNVVRGISVNQ
-631 GIEVNEGN
+631 GN
-639 ALTIWGQQEGNGELK
+639 TLTIWGQQEGNGALTVSSP
-654 AQNVGNY
+654 AGLN
-661 CAGIGG
+661 AGIGG
-667 GDGKSGGNITINGG
+667 DNGETAGKIKINGGNI
-681 IIQSKGRYRGAGIG
+681 SVK
-695 GGASGAGGIITINA
+695 GGAN
-709 GKIQSEGGRG
+709 
-719 GAGIGGGAS
+719 
-728 GAGGTIT
+728 
-735 INAGKIQSEGG
+735 
-746 YNGAGI
+746 
-752 GGGIQGAGGTITMNG
+752 
-767 GEITASGETKE
+767 
-778 NGKSGLA
+778 A
-785 AGIGGGFG
+785 AGIGGGNG
-793 DRGLGGTILITCGT
+793 GGGGTIIIT
-807 IRAKGGEA
+807 GGKVNAEGGVNA
-815 AAGIG
+815 TGIG
-820 SGNAAD
+820 GGNGKGRA
-826 GTSNIHIQGGIIY
+826 NIRILGGIVY
-839 ASTNIAD
+839 ASVKAN
-846 GQNESFFERFY
+846 QEQQV
-857 AIGGGSG
+857 AIGGGLQSELG
-864 WTDGSITITN
+864 ITRIIN
-874 GVVITKGQI
+874 GIVITSGKI
-883 NKSNKDTWRGLIFE
+883 NESNKDTWSGMIFE
-897 NTETD
+897 DSETD

-907 DPILSQKFTLEDT
+907 NPTVSQEFTLEAN

-969 AGGDV
+969 AEGDV

-1016 AFTMSARK
+1016 AFTMPARK

-1069 LSDANGLKL
+1069 LSDADGWKLK
-1078 TTPEGAEQ
+1078 TPEGAEQ
-1086 LYTIKNGENSIRES
+1086 LYTIKNGESIVAED
-1100 DAVLTVAGGTADN
+1100 DAVLTVAGGTANN

-1143 ETASNP
+1143 EAASNP

>member
-318 EGGETGA
+318 EGGEAGA

-767 GEITASGETKE
+767 G
-778 NGKSGLA
+778 
-785 AGIGGGFG
+785 GFG

>member
-1 MKRRKWISLLLCG
+1 MKRRKWISLLLSG
-14 ALVLTTLPTTA
+14 ALILTTLPTTA
-25 LAEET
+25 LAEGTET
-30 EMEADAGVQVESVG
+30 EADAWVQVESVS
-44 EEIPVEEETNAG
+44 EEVPVEEETNAG
-56 VEEQEEQIEEIGE
+56 VEEQEERIEEIGE
-69 EKIEAEEAV
+69 EKIEAEEAA
-78 VAESVGENGTEVPEE
+78 VAESVGENGTEVPAENPVEKPVEATIETQEANSESDSEEEPEE
-93 IVEIKEEETVEET
+93 IVEIKEEETAEEA

-111 PEENPESTNE
+111 PEENPENTSE

-136 SLNLEKSVTV
+136 SLNLEKSVTA
-146 LAVNYALTTLK
+146 LAANYALTTLK

-169 SYYDEKGAEHTA
+169 SYYDENGKEQTA
-181 NCNGVITQANIG
+181 VCNDVITQENIES
-193 NYGTLTTGWY
+193 YETLTTGWY
-203 AVEGTVTGD
+203 AVEGTVTGN
-212 TRIKVQ
+212 TRIKVE
-218 GTVNLILEDGCSF
+218 GTVNLILKDGCSF
-231 TVNGGIEVN
+231 TVNDGIEVN

-255 ELKTQNFENCNAGI
+255 ELKAQDVGTYCAGI
-269 GGGDRKSGGNITVV
+269 GGGYGKSGGNITVV
-283 GGNIIAIAYS
+283 GGNIIVTAYS

-318 EGGETGA
+318 EGGEAGA

-346 AKGIDGGAGIGGGRQ
+346 AKGINGGAGIGGGRQ

-375 ASIRDALIANGD
+375 ASIRDGWVANGD

-511 YGRADGTITLKGTNV
+511 YGRADGMITLSGTNI
-526 PAGQA
+526 PAGQ
-531 AVWIC
+531 VIGSWTC

-554 LTFTPVVAF
+554 LTFTPNYLTAVT
-563 VSYWDPVNQK
+563 YWDPVSQK
-573 NETAGCNAILKAD
+573 NETAVCNVILTKNNSAK
-586 NISQYTTLTTGWYA
+586 YKTLKDGWYA
-600 VEGTVTGDNRI
+600 IEGNIAARKIWRITIEGD
-611 EVQGTVNLILE
+611 VNLILK
-622 DGCSFTVNG
+622 DDCTFSVVQGISVNQ
-631 GIEVNEGN
+631 GN
-639 ALTIWGQQEGNGELK
+639 TLTIWGQQEGNGALTVSSP
-654 AQNVGNY
+654 AGLN
-661 CAGIGG
+661 AGIGG
-667 GDGKSGGNITINGG
+667 DNGETAGKIKINGGNI
-681 IIQSKGRYRGAGIG
+681 SVK
-695 GGASGAGGIITINA
+695 GGAN
-709 GKIQSEGGRG
+709 
-719 GAGIGGGAS
+719 
-728 GAGGTIT
+728 
-735 INAGKIQSEGG
+735 
-746 YNGAGI
+746 
-752 GGGIQGAGGTITMNG
+752 
-767 GEITASGETKE
+767 
-778 NGKSGLA
+778 A
-785 AGIGGGFG
+785 AGIGGGNG
-793 DRGLGGTILITCGT
+793 GGGGTII
-807 IRAKGGEA
+807 IAGGKVNAEGGINA
-815 AAGIG
+815 TGIG
-820 SGNAAD
+820 GGNGKGRA
-826 GTSNIHIQGGIIY
+826 NIRIRGGIVY
-839 ASTNIAD
+839 ASVKAN
-846 GQNESFFERFY
+846 QEQQV
-857 AIGGGSG
+857 AIGGGLQSELG
-864 WTDGSITITN
+864 ITRITN
-874 GVVITKGQI
+874 SIVITSGKI
-883 NKSNKDTWRGLIFE
+883 NESDKDTWSGMIFE
-897 NTETD
+897 DSETD

-907 DPILSQKFTLEDT
+907 NPTLSQEFTLEAK

-938 NDGNIYVSGTLAESV
+938 NSGNIYVSGTLAESV
-953 SGSGKVHYAL
+953 RGSGDVHYAL

-974 STYKNQLYGKT
+974 STYKDQLYGKT

-1016 AFTMSARK
+1016 AFTMPARK

-1069 LSDANGLKL
+1069 LSDADGWKLK
-1078 TTPEGAEQ
+1078 TPEGAEQ
-1086 LYTIKNGENSIRES
+1086 LYTIKNGESIVAED
-1100 DAVLTVAGGTADN
+1100 DAVLTVAGGTANN

>member
-14 ALVLTTLPTTA
+14 ALVLATLPTTA
-25 LAEET
+25 LAEGTET
-30 EMEADAGVQVESVG
+30 EEEGVQVESVS
-44 EEIPVEEETNAG
+44 EEVPVEEQT
-56 VEEQEEQIEEIGE
+56 EE
-69 EKIEAEEAV
+69 V
-78 VAESVGENGTEVPEE
+78 V
-93 IVEIKEEETVEET
+93 VEET
-106 PEEEI
+106 LEENEAEM
-111 PEENPESTNE
+111 PEENPAETPAEAPEANSESDSE

-318 EGGETGA
+318 EGGEAGA

-419 DTWSGMIFENTET
+419 DTW
-432 DGIVYGTPTLSQE
+432 
-445 FTLESTRNLLIPEN
+445 
-459 TSLQGTAK
+459 
-467 LINEGHIYVQGT
+467 
-479 LAEPVSG
+479 
-486 NVYYP
+486 
-491 LTIVD
+491 
-496 GTAEGSDVS
+496 
-505 TYKNQL
+505 
-511 YGRADGTITLKGTNV
+511 
-526 PAGQA
+526 
-531 AVWIC
+531 
-536 SDDTVT
+536 
-542 VTNSTFTMPAKA
+542 
-554 LTFTPVVAF
+554 
-563 VSYWDPVNQK
+563 
-573 NETAGCNAILKAD
+573 
-586 NISQYTTLTTGWYA
+586 
-600 VEGTVTGDNRI
+600 
-611 EVQGTVNLILE
+611 
-622 DGCSFTVNG
+622 
-631 GIEVNEGN
+631 
-639 ALTIWGQQEGNGELK
+639 
-654 AQNVGNY
+654 
-661 CAGIGG
+661 
-667 GDGKSGGNITINGG
+667 
-681 IIQSKGRYRGAGIG
+681 
-695 GGASGAGGIITINA
+695 
-709 GKIQSEGGRG
+709 
-719 GAGIGGGAS
+719 
-728 GAGGTIT
+728 
-735 INAGKIQSEGG
+735 
-746 YNGAGI
+746 
-752 GGGIQGAGGTITMNG
+752 
-767 GEITASGETKE
+767 
-778 NGKSGLA
+778 
-785 AGIGGGFG
+785 
-793 DRGLGGTILITCGT
+793 
-807 IRAKGGEA
+807 
-815 AAGIG
+815 
-820 SGNAAD
+820 
-826 GTSNIHIQGGIIY
+826 
-839 ASTNIAD
+839 
-846 GQNESFFERFY
+846 
-857 AIGGGSG
+857 
-864 WTDGSITITN
+864 
-874 GVVITKGQI
+874 
-883 NKSNKDTWRGLIFE
+883 RGLIFE

-907 DPILSQKFTLEDT
+907 DPTLSQKFTLEDT

-985 GGSVTL
+985 GGLVTL

-1005 CSDDTVTIAND
+1005 CSDNTVTIAKD
-1016 AFTMSARK
+1016 AFTMPARK

-1045 ELGNTAE
+1045 ELGNTAK
-1052 IQAENV
+1052 IQAEDV

-1069 LSDANGLKL
+1069 LSNANGLKL

-1086 LYTIKNGENSIRES
+1086 LYTIKNGETSIRES

-1113 SGTVSLDFA
+1113 SGTVSLNFA

-1129 AGVYTGTVMFNVSV
+1129 AGVYTGTVMFSVSV
-1143 ETASNP
+1143 EAASNP

>member
-14 ALVLTTLPTTA
+14 ALILATLPTTA
-25 LAEET
+25 LAEGT
-30 EMEADAGVQVESVG
+30 EMEADAGVQVE
-44 EEIPVEEETNAG
+44 
-56 VEEQEEQIEEIGE
+56 
-69 EKIEAEEAV
+69 
-78 VAESVGENGTEVPEE
+78 
-93 IVEIKEEETVEET
+93 
-106 PEEEI
+106 EI
-111 PEENPESTNE
+111 PEENPENTSE

-146 LAVNYALTTLK
+146 LAANYALTTLK

-169 SYYDEKGAEHTA
+169 SYCDEKGAEHTA

-193 NYGTLTTGWY
+193 NYG
-203 AVEGTVTGD
+203 
-212 TRIKVQ
+212 I
-218 GTVNLILEDGCSF
+218 
-231 TVNGGIEVN
+231 
-240 EGNALTIWGQQKGNG
+240 
-255 ELKTQNFENCNAGI
+255 
-269 GGGDRKSGGNITVV
+269 
-283 GGNIIAIAYS
+283 
-293 AGAGIGGGAYG
+293 
-304 NGGMIT
+304 
-310 IKGGEIEA
+310 
-318 EGGETGA
+318 
-325 GIGGGGYGNGG
+325 
-336 TITITGGKIK
+336 
-346 AKGIDGGAGIGGGRQ
+346 
-361 GAGGTIKIQGGNIY
+361 
-375 ASIRDALIANGD
+375 
-387 FAIGAGMNG
+387 
-396 SGGSLSIKDSVVITR
+396 
-411 GKINEYNK
+411 
-419 DTWSGMIFENTET
+419 
-432 DGIVYGTPTLSQE
+432 
-445 FTLESTRNLLIPEN
+445 
-459 TSLQGTAK
+459 
-467 LINEGHIYVQGT
+467 
-479 LAEPVSG
+479 
-486 NVYYP
+486 
-491 LTIVD
+491 
-496 GTAEGSDVS
+496 
-505 TYKNQL
+505 
-511 YGRADGTITLKGTNV
+511 
-526 PAGQA
+526 
-531 AVWIC
+531 
-536 SDDTVT
+536 
-542 VTNSTFTMPAKA
+542 
-554 LTFTPVVAF
+554 
-563 VSYWDPVNQK
+563 
-573 NETAGCNAILKAD
+573 
-586 NISQYTTLTTGWYA
+586 LTTGWYA

-631 GIEVNEGN
+631 GIEVNVGN
-639 ALTIWGQQEGNGELK
+639 ALTIWGQQKGNGKLK
-654 AQNVGNY
+654 AQNVVNY

-681 IIQSKGRYRGAGIG
+681 IIQSEGRFRGAGIG
-695 GGASGAGGIITINA
+695 GGSRGAGGIITINN
-709 GKIQSEGGRG
+709 GEIQSKGGYS
-719 GAGIGGGAS
+719 GAGIGGGGG

-746 YNGAGI
+746 YGGAGI
-752 GGGIQGAGGTITMNG
+752 GGGVNAAGGTITMNG

-778 NGKSGLA
+778 NRQIGKA

-793 DRGLGGTILITCGT
+793 SKGLGGTILITCGT

-826 GTSNIHIQGGIIY
+826 GTGNIHIQGGIIY

-883 NKSNKDTWRGLIFE
+883 DKSNKDTWSGIIFE
-897 NTETD
+897 NSEVD

-907 DPILSQKFTLEDT
+907 DPTLSLSQKFTLEAK

-985 GGSVTL
+985 GGLVTL

-1005 CSDDTVTIAND
+1005 CSDNTVTIAKD
-1016 AFTMSARK
+1016 AFTMPARK

-1045 ELGNTAE
+1045 ELGNTAK
-1052 IQAENV
+1052 IQAEDV

-1069 LSDANGLKL
+1069 LSNANGLKL

-1086 LYTIKNGENSIRES
+1086 LYTIKNGETSIRES

-1113 SGTVSLDFA
+1113 SGTVSLNFA

-1129 AGVYTGTVMFNVSV
+1129 AGVYTGTVMFSVSV
-1143 ETASNP
+1143 EAASNP

>member
-1 MKRRKWISLLLCG
+1 MKRRKWISLLLSG
-14 ALVLTTLPTTA
+14 ALILATLPTTA
-25 LAEET
+25 LAEGTET
-30 EMEADAGVQVESVG
+30 EADAGVQVESVS
-44 EEIPVEEETNAG
+44 EEVPVEEETNAG

-69 EKIEAEEAV
+69 EKIEAEEAA
-78 VAESVGENGTEVPEE
+78 VAESVGENGTEVPAENPVEKPVEATIETQEANSESDSEEAPEE
-93 IVEIKEEETVEET
+93 IVEIKEEETVEEA

-111 PEENPESTNE
+111 PEENQENTSE

-136 SLNLEKSVTV
+136 SLNLEKSVTA
-146 LAVNYALTTLK
+146 LAANYALTTLK

-169 SYYDEKGAEHTA
+169 SYYDENGKEQTA
-181 NCNGVITQANIG
+181 VCNDVITQENIES
-193 NYGTLTTGWY
+193 YETLTTGWY
-203 AVEGTVTGD
+203 AVEGTVTGN
-212 TRIKVQ
+212 TRIKVE
-218 GTVNLILEDGCSF
+218 GTVNLILKDGCSF

-255 ELKTQNFENCNAGI
+255 ELKTQNVENCNAGI
-269 GGGDRKSGGNITVV
+269 GGGGRKSGGNITVV
-283 GGNIIAIAYS
+283 GGNIIATAYS

-318 EGGETGA
+318 EGGDAGA

-511 YGRADGTITLKGTNV
+511 YGRADGTITLSGTNI
-526 PAGQA
+526 PAGQ
-531 AVWIC
+531 VIGSWTC

-554 LTFTPVVAF
+554 LTFTPNYLTAVT
-563 VSYWDPVNQK
+563 YWDPVSQK
-573 NETAGCNAILKAD
+573 NETAVCNVILTKNNSAK
-586 NISQYTTLTTGWYA
+586 YKTLKDGWYA
-600 VEGTVTGDNRI
+600 IEGNIAARKIWRITIMGD
-611 EVQGTVNLILE
+611 VNLILK
-622 DGCSFTVNG
+622 DDCTFSVVKGISVNQ
-631 GIEVNEGN
+631 GN
-639 ALTIWGQQEGNGELK
+639 TLTIWGQQEGNGALTVSSPTGL
-654 AQNVGNY
+654 N
-661 CAGIGG
+661 AGIGG
-667 GDGKSGGNITINGG
+667 DNGETAGKIKINGGNI
-681 IIQSKGRYRGAGIG
+681 SVK
-695 GGASGAGGIITINA
+695 GGAN
-709 GKIQSEGGRG
+709 
-719 GAGIGGGAS
+719 
-728 GAGGTIT
+728 
-735 INAGKIQSEGG
+735 
-746 YNGAGI
+746 
-752 GGGIQGAGGTITMNG
+752 
-767 GEITASGETKE
+767 
-778 NGKSGLA
+778 A
-785 AGIGGGFG
+785 AGIGGGNG
-793 DRGLGGTILITCGT
+793 GGGGTII
-807 IRAKGGEA
+807 IAGGKVNAEGGINA
-815 AAGIG
+815 TGIG
-820 SGNAAD
+820 GGNGKGRA
-826 GTSNIHIQGGIIY
+826 NIRIRGGIVY
-839 ASTNIAD
+839 ASVKAN
-846 GQNESFFERFY
+846 QEQQV
-857 AIGGGSG
+857 AIGGGLQSELG
-864 WTDGSITITN
+864 ITRITN
-874 GVVITKGQI
+874 SIVITSGKI
-883 NKSNKDTWRGLIFE
+883 NESDKDTWSGMIFE
-897 NTETD
+897 DSETD

-907 DPILSQKFTLEDT
+907 DPTLSQKFTLEDS

-932 GTANLT
+932 GTANLE

-969 AGGDV
+969 AEGDV
-974 STYKNQLYGKT
+974 STYKNQFYGKT

-1016 AFTMSARK
+1016 AFTMPARK

-1086 LYTIKNGENSIRES
+1086 LYTIKNGESIVAE
-1100 DAVLTVAGGTADN
+1100 DNAVLTVAGGTANN

>member
-1 MKRRKWISLLLCG
+1 MKRRKWISLLLSG
-14 ALVLTTLPTTA
+14 ALILTTLPTTA
-25 LAEET
+25 LAEGTET
-30 EMEADAGVQVESVG
+30 EADAWVQVESVS
-44 EEIPVEEETNAG
+44 EEVPVEEETNAG
-56 VEEQEEQIEEIGE
+56 VEEQEERIEEIGE
-69 EKIEAEEAV
+69 EKIEAEEAA
-78 VAESVGENGTEVPEE
+78 VAESVGENGTEVPAENPVEKPVEATIETQEANSESDSEEEPEE
-93 IVEIKEEETVEET
+93 IVEIKEEETAEEA

-111 PEENPESTNE
+111 PEENPENTSE

-136 SLNLEKSVTV
+136 SLNLEKSVTA
-146 LAVNYALTTLK
+146 LAANYALTTLK

-169 SYYDEKGAEHTA
+169 SYYDENGKEQTA
-181 NCNGVITQANIG
+181 VCNDVITQENIES
-193 NYGTLTTGWY
+193 YETLTTGWY
-203 AVEGTVTGD
+203 AVEGTVTGN
-212 TRIKVQ
+212 TRIKVE
-218 GTVNLILEDGCSF
+218 GTVNLILKDGCSF
-231 TVNGGIEVN
+231 TVNRGIEVN

-255 ELKTQNFENCNAGI
+255 ELKAQDVGTYCAGI
-269 GGGDRKSGGNITVV
+269 GGGYGKSGGNITVA
-283 GGNIIAIAYS
+283 GGNIIVTAYS

-318 EGGETGA
+318 EGGNAGA

-346 AKGIDGGAGIGGGRQ
+346 AKGINGGAGIGGGRQ

-375 ASIRDALIANGD
+375 ASIRDGWVANGD

-511 YGRADGTITLKGTNV
+511 YGRADGMITLSGTNI
-526 PAGQA
+526 PAGQ
-531 AVWIC
+531 VIGSWTC

-554 LTFTPVVAF
+554 LTFTPNYLTAVT
-563 VSYWDPVNQK
+563 YWDPVSQK
-573 NETAGCNAILKAD
+573 NETAVCNVILTKNNSAK
-586 NISQYTTLTTGWYA
+586 YKTLKDGWYA
-600 VEGTVTGDNRI
+600 IEGNIAARKMWRITIMGD
-611 EVQGTVNLILE
+611 VNLILK
-622 DGCSFTVNG
+622 DDCTFNVVRGIRVNQ
-631 GIEVNEGN
+631 GN
-639 ALTIWGQQEGNGELK
+639 TLTIWGQQEGNGALTVSSPVEL
-654 AQNVGNY
+654 N
-661 CAGIGG
+661 AGIGG
-667 GDGKSGGNITINGG
+667 DNGETAGKIKINGGNI
-681 IIQSKGRYRGAGIG
+681 SVK
-695 GGASGAGGIITINA
+695 GGAN
-709 GKIQSEGGRG
+709 
-719 GAGIGGGAS
+719 
-728 GAGGTIT
+728 
-735 INAGKIQSEGG
+735 
-746 YNGAGI
+746 
-752 GGGIQGAGGTITMNG
+752 
-767 GEITASGETKE
+767 
-778 NGKSGLA
+778 A
-785 AGIGGGFG
+785 AGIGGGNG
-793 DRGLGGTILITCGT
+793 GGGGTIIIT
-807 IRAKGGEA
+807 GGKVNAEGGINA
-815 AAGIG
+815 TGIG
-820 SGNAAD
+820 GGNGKGRA
-826 GTSNIHIQGGIIY
+826 NIRIRGGIVY
-839 ASTNIAD
+839 ASVKAN
-846 GQNESFFERFY
+846 QEQQV
-857 AIGGGSG
+857 AIGGGLQSEFG
-864 WTDGSITITN
+864 ITRITN
-874 GVVITKGQI
+874 SIVITSGKI
-883 NKSNKDTWRGLIFE
+883 NESNKDTWSGMIFE
-897 NTETD
+897 DSETD

-907 DPILSQKFTLEDT
+907 DPTLSQEFTLEST

-1016 AFTMSARK
+1016 AFTMPARK

-1069 LSDANGLKL
+1069 LSDADGWKLK
-1078 TTPEGAEQ
+1078 TPEGAEQ
-1086 LYTIKNGENSIRES
+1086 LYTIKNGESIVAED
-1100 DAVLTVAGGTADN
+1100 DAVLTVAGGTANN

>member
-14 ALVLTTLPTTA
+14 ALVLATLPTTA
-25 LAEET
+25 LAEGTET
-30 EMEADAGVQVESVG
+30 EEEGVQVESVS
-44 EEIPVEEETNAG
+44 EEVPVEAP
-56 VEEQEEQIEEIGE
+56 
-69 EKIEAEEAV
+69 EANSESDSEEA
-78 VAESVGENGTEVPEE
+78 PEK
-93 IVEIKEEETVEET
+93 IVEIKEEETVEEA

-111 PEENPESTNE
+111 PEENPENTSE

-169 SYYDEKGAEHTA
+169 TYYDENGTEHTA
-181 NCNGVITQANIG
+181 DCNAVITQENIG
-193 NYGTLTTGWY
+193 SYGTLTTGWY

-212 TRIKVQ
+212 IRIKVQ

-255 ELKTQNFENCNAGI
+255 K
-269 GGGDRKSGGNITVV
+269 
-283 GGNIIAIAYS
+283 
-293 AGAGIGGGAYG
+293 
-304 NGGMIT
+304 
-310 IKGGEIEA
+310 
-318 EGGETGA
+318 
-325 GIGGGGYGNGG
+325 
-336 TITITGGKIK
+336 
-346 AKGIDGGAGIGGGRQ
+346 
-361 GAGGTIKIQGGNIY
+361 
-375 ASIRDALIANGD
+375 
-387 FAIGAGMNG
+387 
-396 SGGSLSIKDSVVITR
+396 
-411 GKINEYNK
+411 
-419 DTWSGMIFENTET
+419 
-432 DGIVYGTPTLSQE
+432 
-445 FTLESTRNLLIPEN
+445 
-459 TSLQGTAK
+459 
-467 LINEGHIYVQGT
+467 
-479 LAEPVSG
+479 
-486 NVYYP
+486 
-491 LTIVD
+491 
-496 GTAEGSDVS
+496 
-505 TYKNQL
+505 
-511 YGRADGTITLKGTNV
+511 
-526 PAGQA
+526 
-531 AVWIC
+531 
-536 SDDTVT
+536 
-542 VTNSTFTMPAKA
+542 
-554 LTFTPVVAF
+554 
-563 VSYWDPVNQK
+563 
-573 NETAGCNAILKAD
+573 
-586 NISQYTTLTTGWYA
+586 
-600 VEGTVTGDNRI
+600 
-611 EVQGTVNLILE
+611 
-622 DGCSFTVNG
+622 
-631 GIEVNEGN
+631 
-639 ALTIWGQQEGNGELK
+639 LK
-654 AQNVGNY
+654 AQNVVKY

-667 GDGKSGGNITINGG
+667 GNNISGGNITINGG
-681 IIQSKGRYRGAGIG
+681 IIQSEGRLRGAGIG
-695 GGASGAGGIITINA
+695 GGGSGAGGIITINN
-709 GKIQSEGGRG
+709 GEIQSKGGRG
-719 GAGIGGGAS
+719 GAGIGGGGS

-746 YNGAGI
+746 YLGAGI
-752 GGGIQGAGGTITMNG
+752 GGGVNAAGGTITMNG

-778 NGKSGLA
+778 NGQSGLA

-793 DRGLGGTILITCGT
+793 SKGLGGTILITCGT

-826 GTSNIHIQGGIIY
+826 GTCNIHIQGGIIY
-839 ASTNIAD
+839 ASTNID
-846 GQNESFFERFY
+846 DLNESFFEKLY
-857 AIGGGSG
+857 AIGSGSG

-883 NKSNKDTWRGLIFE
+883 NKSNKDSWSGIIFE
-897 NTETD
+897 NSETD

-907 DPILSQKFTLEDT
+907 NPTLSQKFTLEDS

-985 GGSVTL
+985 GGLVTL

-1005 CSDDTVTIAND
+1005 CSDNTVTIAND
-1016 AFTMSARK
+1016 AFTMPARK
-1024 LTVTAQYTNAP
+1024 LTITAQYTNAP

-1045 ELGNTAE
+1045 ELGNTAK

-1069 LSDANGLKL
+1069 LSNANGLKL
-1078 TTPEGAEQ
+1078 TTPEGAGQ
-1086 LYTIKNGENSIRES
+1086 LYTIKNGENSIQEN

-1129 AGVYTGTVMFNVSV
+1129 AGVYTGTVMFSVSV
-1143 ETASNP
+1143 EAASNP

>member
-1 MKRRKWISLLLCG
+1 MKRRKWISLLLSG
-14 ALVLTTLPTTA
+14 ALILTTLPTTA
-25 LAEET
+25 LAEGTET
-30 EMEADAGVQVESVG
+30 EADAWVQVESVS
-44 EEIPVEEETNAG
+44 EEVPVEEETNAG
-56 VEEQEEQIEEIGE
+56 VEEQEERIEEIGE
-69 EKIEAEEAV
+69 EKIEAEEAA
-78 VAESVGENGTEVPEE
+78 VAESVGENGTEVPAENPVEKPVEATIETQEANSESDSEEEPEE
-93 IVEIKEEETVEET
+93 IVEIKEEETAEEA

-111 PEENPESTNE
+111 PEENPENTSE

-136 SLNLEKSVTV
+136 SLNLEKSVTA
-146 LAVNYALTTLK
+146 LAANYALTTLK

-169 SYYDEKGAEHTA
+169 SYYDENGKEQTA
-181 NCNGVITQANIG
+181 VCNDVITQENIES
-193 NYGTLTTGWY
+193 YETLTTGWY
-203 AVEGTVTGD
+203 AVEGTVTGN
-212 TRIKVQ
+212 TRIKVE
-218 GTVNLILEDGCSF
+218 GTVNLILKDGCSF
-231 TVNGGIEVN
+231 TVNDGIEVN

-255 ELKTQNFENCNAGI
+255 ELKAQDVGTYCAGI
-269 GGGDRKSGGNITVV
+269 GGGYGKSGGNITVV
-283 GGNIIAIAYS
+283 GGNIIVTAYS

-318 EGGETGA
+318 EGGEAGA

-346 AKGIDGGAGIGGGRQ
+346 AKGINGGAGIGGGRQ

-375 ASIRDALIANGD
+375 ASIRDGWVANGD

-496 GTAEGSDVS
+496 GTAKGSDVS

-511 YGRADGTITLKGTNV
+511 YGRADGTITLSGTNI
-526 PAGQA
+526 PAGQ
-531 AVWIC
+531 VIGSWTC

-554 LTFTPVVAF
+554 LTFTPNYLTAVT
-563 VSYWDPVNQK
+563 YWDPVNQK
-573 NETAGCNAILKAD
+573 NETAVCNVILTKNNSD
-586 NISQYTTLTTGWYA
+586 KYRTLKDGWYA
-600 VEGTVTGDNRI
+600 IEGNIAARKTWRIKIMGD
-611 EVQGTVNLILE
+611 VNLILK
-622 DGCSFTVNG
+622 DDCTFSVVKGISVNQ
-631 GIEVNEGN
+631 GN
-639 ALTIWGQQEGNGELK
+639 TLTIWGQQEGNGALTVSSPTGL
-654 AQNVGNY
+654 N
-661 CAGIGG
+661 AGIGG
-667 GDGKSGGNITINGG
+667 DNGETAGKIKINGGNI
-681 IIQSKGRYRGAGIG
+681 SVK
-695 GGASGAGGIITINA
+695 GGAN
-709 GKIQSEGGRG
+709 
-719 GAGIGGGAS
+719 
-728 GAGGTIT
+728 
-735 INAGKIQSEGG
+735 
-746 YNGAGI
+746 
-752 GGGIQGAGGTITMNG
+752 
-767 GEITASGETKE
+767 
-778 NGKSGLA
+778 A
-785 AGIGGGFG
+785 AGIGGGNG
-793 DRGLGGTILITCGT
+793 GGGGTIIIT
-807 IRAKGGEA
+807 GGKVNAEGGINA
-815 AAGIG
+815 TGIG
-820 SGNAAD
+820 GGNGKGRA
-826 GTSNIHIQGGIIY
+826 NIRILGGIVY
-839 ASTNIAD
+839 ASVKAN
-846 GQNESFFERFY
+846 QEQQV
-857 AIGGGSG
+857 AIGGGLQSELG
-864 WTDGSITITN
+864 ITRIIN
-874 GVVITKGQI
+874 GIVITSGKI
-883 NKSNKDTWRGLIFE
+883 NESNKDTWSGMIFE
-897 NTETD
+897 DSETD

-907 DPILSQKFTLEDT
+907 NPTVSQEFTLEAN

-953 SGSGKVHYAL
+953 NGSGKVHYAL

-969 AGGDV
+969 AEGDV

-1016 AFTMSARK
+1016 AFTMPARK

-1069 LSDANGLKL
+1069 LSDADGWKLK
-1078 TTPEGAEQ
+1078 TPEGAEQ
-1086 LYTIKNGENSIRES
+1086 LYTIKNGESIVAED
-1100 DAVLTVAGGTADN
+1100 DAVLTVAGGTANN

>member
-1 MKRRKWISLLLCG
+1 MKRRKWISLLLSG
-14 ALVLTTLPTTA
+14 ALILTTLPTTA
-25 LAEET
+25 LAEGTET
-30 EMEADAGVQVESVG
+30 EADAWVQVESVS
-44 EEIPVEEETNAG
+44 EEVPVEEETNAG

-69 EKIEAEEAV
+69 EKIEAEEAA
-78 VAESVGENGTEVPEE
+78 VAESVGENGTEVPAENPVEKPVEATIETQEANSESDSEEAPEE
-93 IVEIKEEETVEET
+93 IVEIKEEETVEEA

-111 PEENPESTNE
+111 PEENPENTSE

-136 SLNLEKSVTV
+136 SLNLEKSVTA
-146 LAVNYALTTLK
+146 LAANYALTTLK

-203 AVEGTVTGD
+203 AVEGTVTGN
-212 TRIKVQ
+212 TRIEIQ
-218 GTVNLILEDGCSF
+218 GTVNLILKDGCSF

-255 ELKTQNFENCNAGI
+255 ELKTQNVENCNAGI
-269 GGGDRKSGGNITVV
+269 GGGGRKSGGNITVV
-283 GGNIIAIAYS
+283 GGNIIATAYS

-318 EGGETGA
+318 EGGDAGA

-361 GAGGTIKIQGGNIY
+361 GAGGMIKIQGGNIY
-375 ASIRDALIANGD
+375 ASIRDGFVANGD

-411 GKINEYNK
+411 GKINECNK

-511 YGRADGTITLKGTNV
+511 YGRVDGTITLKGTNV
-526 PAGQA
+526 SAGQA
-531 AVWIC
+531 TVWTC

-554 LTFTPVVAF
+554 LTFTPKYVTPVT
-563 VSYWDPVNQK
+563 YWDPVNQK
-573 NETAGCNAILKAD
+573 NETAGCNVVLTKNNSDKYKTLKD
-586 NISQYTTLTTGWYA
+586 GWYA
-600 VEGTVTGDNRI
+600 IEGNIAARKIWRITIMGD
-611 EVQGTVNLILE
+611 VNLILK
-622 DGCSFTVNG
+622 DDCTFNVVRGISVNQ
-631 GIEVNEGN
+631 GN
-639 ALTIWGQQEGNGELK
+639 TLTIWGQQEGNGALTVSSP
-654 AQNVGNY
+654 AGLN
-661 CAGIGG
+661 AGIGG
-667 GDGKSGGNITINGG
+667 DNGETAGKIKINGGNI
-681 IIQSKGRYRGAGIG
+681 SVK
-695 GGASGAGGIITINA
+695 GGAN
-709 GKIQSEGGRG
+709 
-719 GAGIGGGAS
+719 
-728 GAGGTIT
+728 
-735 INAGKIQSEGG
+735 
-746 YNGAGI
+746 
-752 GGGIQGAGGTITMNG
+752 
-767 GEITASGETKE
+767 
-778 NGKSGLA
+778 A
-785 AGIGGGFG
+785 AGIGGGNG
-793 DRGLGGTILITCGT
+793 GGGGTIIIT
-807 IRAKGGEA
+807 GGKVNAEGGINA
-815 AAGIG
+815 TGIG
-820 SGNAAD
+820 GGNGKGRA
-826 GTSNIHIQGGIIY
+826 NIRILGGIVY
-839 ASTNIAD
+839 ASVKAN
-846 GQNESFFERFY
+846 QEQQV
-857 AIGGGSG
+857 AIGGGLQSELG
-864 WTDGSITITN
+864 ITRIIN
-874 GVVITKGQI
+874 GIVITSGKI
-883 NKSNKDTWRGLIFE
+883 NESNKDTWSGMIFE
-897 NTETD
+897 DSETD

-907 DPILSQKFTLEDT
+907 NPTVSQEFTLEAN

-963 TVTGGT
+963 MVTGGT

-1016 AFTMSARK
+1016 AFTMPARK

-1069 LSDANGLKL
+1069 LSEANGLKL

-1086 LYTIKNGENSIRES
+1086 LYTIKNGESIVAES
-1100 DAVLTVAGGTADN
+1100 DAVLTVAGGTANN

-1143 ETASNP
+1143 EAASNP

>member
-14 ALVLTTLPTTA
+14 ALVLATLPTTA
-25 LAEET
+25 LAEGTET
-30 EMEADAGVQVESVG
+30 EEEGVQVESVS
-44 EEIPVEEETNAG
+44 EEVPVEEQT
-56 VEEQEEQIEEIGE
+56 EE
-69 EKIEAEEAV
+69 V
-78 VAESVGENGTEVPEE
+78 V
-93 IVEIKEEETVEET
+93 VEET
-106 PEEEI
+106 LEENEAEM
-111 PEENPESTNE
+111 PEENPAETPAEAPEANSESDSE

-136 SLNLEKSVTV
+136 SLNLEKSVTA
-146 LAVNYALTTLK
+146 LAANYALTMLK

-169 SYYDEKGAEHTA
+169 SYYDENGKEQTA
-181 NCNGVITQANIG
+181 VCNDVITQENIES
-193 NYGTLTTGWY
+193 YETLTTGWY
-203 AVEGTVTGD
+203 AVEGTVTGN
-212 TRIKVQ
+212 TRIKVE
-218 GTVNLILEDGCSF
+218 GTVNLILKDGCSF
-231 TVNGGIEVN
+231 TVNDGIEVN

-255 ELKTQNFENCNAGI
+255 ELKAQDVGTYCAGI
-269 GGGDRKSGGNITVV
+269 GGGYGKSGGNITVV
-283 GGNIIAIAYS
+283 GGNIIVTAYS

-318 EGGETGA
+318 EGGEAGA

-346 AKGIDGGAGIGGGRQ
+346 AKGINGGAGIGGGRQ

-375 ASIRDALIANGD
+375 ASIRDGWVANGD

-586 NISQYTTLTTGWYA
+586 NISQYTTLPTGWYA

-654 AQNVGNY
+654 AQNVGKY

-667 GDGKSGGNITINGG
+667 GS
-681 IIQSKGRYRGAGIG
+681 
-695 GGASGAGGIITINA
+695 SGAGGI
-709 GKIQSEGGRG
+709 
-719 GAGIGGGAS
+719 
-728 GAGGTIT
+728 IT

-778 NGKSGLA
+778 NRQIGKA

-793 DRGLGGTILITCGT
+793 SKGLGGTILITCGT

-826 GTSNIHIQGGIIY
+826 GTCNIHIQGGIIY

-857 AIGGGSG
+857 AIGSGSG
-864 WTDGSITITN
+864 CTDGSITITN

-883 NKSNKDTWRGLIFE
+883 NKSNKDTWSGMIFE

-907 DPILSQKFTLEDT
+907 DPTLSQKFTLEDT

-985 GGSVTL
+985 GGLVTL

-1005 CSDDTVTIAND
+1005 CSDNTVTIAKD
-1016 AFTMSARK
+1016 AFTMPARK

-1045 ELGNTAE
+1045 ELGNTAK
-1052 IQAENV
+1052 IQAEDV

-1069 LSDANGLKL
+1069 LSNANGLKL
-1078 TTPEGAEQ
+1078 TTPEGAGQ
-1086 LYTIKNGENSIRES
+1086 FYTIKNGGNSIQEN

-1129 AGVYTGTVMFNVSV
+1129 AGVYTGTVMFSVSV
-1143 ETASNP
+1143 EAASNP

>member
-1 MKRRKWISLLLCG
+1 MKRRKWISLLLSG
-14 ALVLTTLPTTA
+14 ALILTTLPTTA
-25 LAEET
+25 LAEGTET
-30 EMEADAGVQVESVG
+30 EADAWVQVESVS
-44 EEIPVEEETNAG
+44 EEVPVEEETNAG
-56 VEEQEEQIEEIGE
+56 VEEQEERIEEIGE
-69 EKIEAEEAV
+69 EKIEAEEAA
-78 VAESVGENGTEVPEE
+78 VAESVGENGTEVPAENPVEKPVEATIETQEANSESDSEEEPEE
-93 IVEIKEEETVEET
+93 IVEIKEEETAEEA

-111 PEENPESTNE
+111 PEENPENTSE

-136 SLNLEKSVTV
+136 SLNLEKSVTA
-146 LAVNYALTTLK
+146 LAANYALTTLK

-169 SYYDEKGAEHTA
+169 SYYDENGKEQTA
-181 NCNGVITQANIG
+181 VCNDVITQENIES
-193 NYGTLTTGWY
+193 YETLTTGWY
-203 AVEGTVTGD
+203 AVEGTVTGN
-212 TRIKVQ
+212 TRIKVE
-218 GTVNLILEDGCSF
+218 GTVNLILKDGCSF
-231 TVNGGIEVN
+231 TVNDGIEVN

-255 ELKTQNFENCNAGI
+255 ELKAQDVGTYCAGI
-269 GGGDRKSGGNITVV
+269 GGGYGKSGGNITVV
-283 GGNIIAIAYS
+283 GGNIIVTAYS

-318 EGGETGA
+318 EGGEAGA

-346 AKGIDGGAGIGGGRQ
+346 AKGINGGAGIGGGRQ

-375 ASIRDALIANGD
+375 ASIRDGWVANGD

-511 YGRADGTITLKGTNV
+511 YGRADGMITLSGTNI
-526 PAGQA
+526 PAGQ
-531 AVWIC
+531 VIGSWTC

-554 LTFTPVVAF
+554 LTFTPNYLTAVT
-563 VSYWDPVNQK
+563 YWDPVSQK
-573 NETAGCNAILKAD
+573 NETAVCNVEGNVILTKNNSAK
-586 NISQYTTLTTGWYA
+586 YKTLKDGWYA
-600 VEGTVTGDNRI
+600 IEGNIAARKIWRITIEGD
-611 EVQGTVNLILE
+611 VNLILK
-622 DGCSFTVNG
+622 DDCTFSVVQGISVNQ
-631 GIEVNEGN
+631 GN
-639 ALTIWGQQEGNGELK
+639 TLTIWGQQEGNGALTVSSP
-654 AQNVGNY
+654 AGLN
-661 CAGIGG
+661 AGIGG
-667 GDGKSGGNITINGG
+667 DNGETAGKIKINGGNI
-681 IIQSKGRYRGAGIG
+681 SVK
-695 GGASGAGGIITINA
+695 GGAN
-709 GKIQSEGGRG
+709 
-719 GAGIGGGAS
+719 
-728 GAGGTIT
+728 
-735 INAGKIQSEGG
+735 
-746 YNGAGI
+746 
-752 GGGIQGAGGTITMNG
+752 
-767 GEITASGETKE
+767 
-778 NGKSGLA
+778 A
-785 AGIGGGFG
+785 AGIGGGNG
-793 DRGLGGTILITCGT
+793 GGGGTIIIT
-807 IRAKGGEA
+807 GGKVNAEGGINA
-815 AAGIG
+815 TGIG
-820 SGNAAD
+820 GGNGKGRA
-826 GTSNIHIQGGIIY
+826 NIRIRGGIVY
-839 ASTNIAD
+839 ASVKAN
-846 GQNESFFERFY
+846 QEQQV
-857 AIGGGSG
+857 AIGGGLQSELG
-864 WTDGSITITN
+864 ITRITN
-874 GVVITKGQI
+874 SIVITSGKI
-883 NKSNKDTWRGLIFE
+883 NESDKDTWSGMIFE
-897 NTETD
+897 DSETD

-907 DPILSQKFTLEDT
+907 NPTLSQEFTLEAK

-938 NDGNIYVSGTLAESV
+938 NSGNIYVSGTLAESV
-953 SGSGKVHYAL
+953 RGSGDVHYAL

-974 STYKNQLYGKT
+974 STYKDQLYGKT

-1016 AFTMSARK
+1016 AFTMPARK

-1069 LSDANGLKL
+1069 LSDADGWKLK
-1078 TTPEGAEQ
+1078 TPEGAEQ
-1086 LYTIKNGENSIRES
+1086 LYTIKNGESIVAED
-1100 DAVLTVAGGTADN
+1100 DAVLTVAGGTANN

>member
-1 MKRRKWISLLLCG
+1 MKRRKWISLLLSG
-14 ALVLTTLPTTA
+14 ALILTTLPTTA
-25 LAEET
+25 LAEGTET
-30 EMEADAGVQVESVG
+30 EADAWVQVESVS
-44 EEIPVEEETNAG
+44 EEVPVEEETNAG
-56 VEEQEEQIEEIGE
+56 VEEQEERIEEIGE
-69 EKIEAEEAV
+69 EKIEAEEAA
-78 VAESVGENGTEVPEE
+78 VAESVGENGTEVPAENPVEKPVEATIETQEANSESDSEEEPEE
-93 IVEIKEEETVEET
+93 IVEIKEEETAEEA

-111 PEENPESTNE
+111 PEENPENTSE

-136 SLNLEKSVTV
+136 SLNLEKSVTA
-146 LAVNYALTTLK
+146 LAANYALTTLK

-169 SYYDEKGAEHTA
+169 SYYDENGKEQTA
-181 NCNGVITQANIG
+181 VCNDVITQENIES
-193 NYGTLTTGWY
+193 YETLTTGWY
-203 AVEGTVTGD
+203 AVEGTVTGN
-212 TRIKVQ
+212 TRIKVE
-218 GTVNLILEDGCSF
+218 GTVNLILKDGCSF
-231 TVNGGIEVN
+231 TVNDGIEVN

-255 ELKTQNFENCNAGI
+255 ELKAQDVGTYCAGI
-269 GGGDRKSGGNITVV
+269 GGGYGKSGGNITVV
-283 GGNIIAIAYS
+283 GGNIIVTAYS

-318 EGGETGA
+318 EGGEAGA

-346 AKGIDGGAGIGGGRQ
+346 AKGINGGAGIGGGRQ

-375 ASIRDALIANGD
+375 ASIRDGWVANGD

-511 YGRADGTITLKGTNV
+511 YGRADGTITLSGTNI
-526 PAGQA
+526 PAGQ
-531 AVWIC
+531 VIGSWTC

-554 LTFTPVVAF
+554 LTFTPNYLTAVT
-563 VSYWDPVNQK
+563 YWDPVNQK
-573 NETAGCNAILKAD
+573 NETAVCNVILTKNNSD
-586 NISQYTTLTTGWYA
+586 KYKTLKDGWYA
-600 VEGTVTGDNRI
+600 IEGNIAARKIWRITIMGD
-611 EVQGTVNLILE
+611 VNLILK
-622 DGCSFTVNG
+622 DDCTFNVVRGISVNQ
-631 GIEVNEGN
+631 GN
-639 ALTIWGQQEGNGELK
+639 TLTIWGQQEGNGALTVSSP
-654 AQNVGNY
+654 AGLN
-661 CAGIGG
+661 AGIGG
-667 GDGKSGGNITINGG
+667 DNGETAGKIKINGGNI
-681 IIQSKGRYRGAGIG
+681 SVK
-695 GGASGAGGIITINA
+695 GGAN
-709 GKIQSEGGRG
+709 
-719 GAGIGGGAS
+719 
-728 GAGGTIT
+728 
-735 INAGKIQSEGG
+735 
-746 YNGAGI
+746 
-752 GGGIQGAGGTITMNG
+752 
-767 GEITASGETKE
+767 
-778 NGKSGLA
+778 A
-785 AGIGGGFG
+785 AGIGGGNG
-793 DRGLGGTILITCGT
+793 GGGGTIIIT
-807 IRAKGGEA
+807 GGKVNAEGGVNA
-815 AAGIG
+815 TGIG
-820 SGNAAD
+820 GGNGKGRA
-826 GTSNIHIQGGIIY
+826 NIRILGGIVY
-839 ASTNIAD
+839 ASVKAN
-846 GQNESFFERFY
+846 QEQQV
-857 AIGGGSG
+857 AIGGGLQSELG
-864 WTDGSITITN
+864 ITRIIN
-874 GVVITKGQI
+874 GIVITSGKI
-883 NKSNKDTWRGLIFE
+883 NESNKDTWSGMIFE
-897 NTETD
+897 DSETD

-907 DPILSQKFTLEDT
+907 NPTVSQEFTLEAN

-969 AGGDV
+969 AEGDV

-1016 AFTMSARK
+1016 AFTMPARK

-1069 LSDANGLKL
+1069 LSDADGWKLK
-1078 TTPEGAEQ
+1078 TPEGAEQ
-1086 LYTIKNGENSIRES
+1086 LYTIKNGESIVAED
-1100 DAVLTVAGGTADN
+1100 DAVLTVAGGTANN

-1143 ETASNP
+1143 EAASNP

>member
-14 ALVLTTLPTTA
+14 ALVLATLPTTA
-25 LAEET
+25 LAEGTET
-30 EMEADAGVQVESVG
+30 EEEGVQVESVS
-44 EEIPVEEETNAG
+44 EEVPVEEQT
-56 VEEQEEQIEEIGE
+56 EE
-69 EKIEAEEAV
+69 V
-78 VAESVGENGTEVPEE
+78 V
-93 IVEIKEEETVEET
+93 VEET
-106 PEEEI
+106 LEENEAEM
-111 PEENPESTNE
+111 PEENPAETPAEAPEANSESDSE

-283 GGNIIAIAYS
+283 GGNIIATAYS

-318 EGGETGA
+318 EGGDAGA

-419 DTWSGMIFENTET
+419 DSWSGIIFENSET
-432 DGIVYGTPTLSQE
+432 DGIVYGNPT
-445 FTLESTRNLLIPEN
+445 
-459 TSLQGTAK
+459 
-467 LINEGHIYVQGT
+467 
-479 LAEPVSG
+479 
-486 NVYYP
+486 
-491 LTIVD
+491 
-496 GTAEGSDVS
+496 
-505 TYKNQL
+505 
-511 YGRADGTITLKGTNV
+511 
-526 PAGQA
+526 
-531 AVWIC
+531 
-536 SDDTVT
+536 
-542 VTNSTFTMPAKA
+542 
-554 LTFTPVVAF
+554 
-563 VSYWDPVNQK
+563 
-573 NETAGCNAILKAD
+573 
-586 NISQYTTLTTGWYA
+586 
-600 VEGTVTGDNRI
+600 
-611 EVQGTVNLILE
+611 
-622 DGCSFTVNG
+622 
-631 GIEVNEGN
+631 
-639 ALTIWGQQEGNGELK
+639 
-654 AQNVGNY
+654 
-661 CAGIGG
+661 
-667 GDGKSGGNITINGG
+667 
-681 IIQSKGRYRGAGIG
+681 
-695 GGASGAGGIITINA
+695 
-709 GKIQSEGGRG
+709 
-719 GAGIGGGAS
+719 
-728 GAGGTIT
+728 
-735 INAGKIQSEGG
+735 
-746 YNGAGI
+746 
-752 GGGIQGAGGTITMNG
+752 
-767 GEITASGETKE
+767 
-778 NGKSGLA
+778 
-785 AGIGGGFG
+785 
-793 DRGLGGTILITCGT
+793 
-807 IRAKGGEA
+807 
-815 AAGIG
+815 
-820 SGNAAD
+820 
-826 GTSNIHIQGGIIY
+826 
-839 ASTNIAD
+839 
-846 GQNESFFERFY
+846 
-857 AIGGGSG
+857 
-864 WTDGSITITN
+864 
-874 GVVITKGQI
+874 
-883 NKSNKDTWRGLIFE
+883 
-897 NTETD
+897 
-902 GIVYG
+902 
-907 DPILSQKFTLEDT
+907 LSQKFTLKDT

-1016 AFTMSARK
+1016 AFTMPARK

-1045 ELGNTAE
+1045 ELGNTAK
-1052 IQAENV
+1052 IQAEDV

-1069 LSDANGLKL
+1069 LSNANGLKL

-1086 LYTIKNGENSIRES
+1086 LYTIKNGETSIQES

-1113 SGTVSLDFA
+1113 SGTVSLDFT

-1129 AGVYTGTVMFNVSV
+1129 AGVYTGTVMFSVSV
-1143 ETASNP
+1143 EAASNP

>member
-14 ALVLTTLPTTA
+14 ALILATLPTTA
-25 LAEET
+25 LAEGTET
-30 EMEADAGVQVESVG
+30 EEEGVQVESVS
-44 EEIPVEEETNAG
+44 EEVPVEEQT
-56 VEEQEEQIEEIGE
+56 EE
-69 EKIEAEEAV
+69 V
-78 VAESVGENGTEVPEE
+78 V
-93 IVEIKEEETVEET
+93 VEET
-106 PEEEI
+106 LEENEAEM
-111 PEENPESTNE
+111 PEENPAETPAEAPEANSESDSE

-146 LAVNYALTTLK
+146 LAANYALTTLK

-231 TVNGGIEVN
+231 SVNSGIEVS

-255 ELKTQNFENCNAGI
+255 ELKAQNVGTYCAGI
-269 GGGDRKSGGNITVV
+269 GGGYGKSGGNITVV
-283 GGNIIAIAYS
+283 GGNIIAMAYS

-318 EGGETGA
+318 EGGTAGA

-467 LINEGHIYVQGT
+467 L
-479 LAEPVSG
+479 
-486 NVYYP
+486 
-491 LTIVD
+491 
-496 GTAEGSDVS
+496 
-505 TYKNQL
+505 
-511 YGRADGTITLKGTNV
+511 
-526 PAGQA
+526 
-531 AVWIC
+531 
-536 SDDTVT
+536 
-542 VTNSTFTMPAKA
+542 
-554 LTFTPVVAF
+554 
-563 VSYWDPVNQK
+563 
-573 NETAGCNAILKAD
+573 
-586 NISQYTTLTTGWYA
+586 
-600 VEGTVTGDNRI
+600 
-611 EVQGTVNLILE
+611 
-622 DGCSFTVNG
+622 
-631 GIEVNEGN
+631 
-639 ALTIWGQQEGNGELK
+639 
-654 AQNVGNY
+654 
-661 CAGIGG
+661 
-667 GDGKSGGNITINGG
+667 
-681 IIQSKGRYRGAGIG
+681 
-695 GGASGAGGIITINA
+695 
-709 GKIQSEGGRG
+709 
-719 GAGIGGGAS
+719 
-728 GAGGTIT
+728 
-735 INAGKIQSEGG
+735 
-746 YNGAGI
+746 
-752 GGGIQGAGGTITMNG
+752 
-767 GEITASGETKE
+767 
-778 NGKSGLA
+778 
-785 AGIGGGFG
+785 
-793 DRGLGGTILITCGT
+793 
-807 IRAKGGEA
+807 
-815 AAGIG
+815 
-820 SGNAAD
+820 
-826 GTSNIHIQGGIIY
+826 
-839 ASTNIAD
+839 
-846 GQNESFFERFY
+846 
-857 AIGGGSG
+857 
-864 WTDGSITITN
+864 
-874 GVVITKGQI
+874 
-883 NKSNKDTWRGLIFE
+883 
-897 NTETD
+897 
-902 GIVYG
+902 
-907 DPILSQKFTLEDT
+907 
-920 QNLLI
+920 
-925 PENTSLQ
+925 
-932 GTANLT
+932 T

-985 GGSVTL
+985 GGLVTL

-1005 CSDDTVTIAND
+1005 CSDNTVTIAKD
-1016 AFTMSARK
+1016 AFTMPARK
-1024 LTVTAQYTNAP
+1024 LTVTARYTNAP
-1035 SYTVTIPASV
+1035 SYTVTIPATV

-1052 IQAENV
+1052 IQAEDV

-1069 LSDANGLKL
+1069 LSNANGLKL

-1086 LYTIKNGENSIRES
+1086 LYTIKNGETSIRES

-1129 AGVYTGTVMFNVSV
+1129 AGVYTGTVMFSVSV
-1143 ETASNP
+1143 EAASNP

>member
-14 ALVLTTLPTTA
+14 ALILATLPTTA
-25 LAEET
+25 LAEGTET
-30 EMEADAGVQVESVG
+30 EEEGVQVESVS
-44 EEIPVEEETNAG
+44 EEVPVEAP
-56 VEEQEEQIEEIGE
+56 
-69 EKIEAEEAV
+69 EANSESDSEEA
-78 VAESVGENGTEVPEE
+78 PEK
-93 IVEIKEEETVEET
+93 IVEIKEEETVEEAL
-106 PEEEI
+106 EEEI
-111 PEENPESTNE
+111 PEENPENTSE

-136 SLNLEKSVTV
+136 SLNLEKSVTA
-146 LAVNYALTTLK
+146 LAANYALTTLK

-169 SYYDEKGAEHTA
+169 SYCDEKGAEHTA

-193 NYGTLTTGWY
+193 NYG
-203 AVEGTVTGD
+203 
-212 TRIKVQ
+212 I
-218 GTVNLILEDGCSF
+218 
-231 TVNGGIEVN
+231 
-240 EGNALTIWGQQKGNG
+240 
-255 ELKTQNFENCNAGI
+255 
-269 GGGDRKSGGNITVV
+269 
-283 GGNIIAIAYS
+283 
-293 AGAGIGGGAYG
+293 
-304 NGGMIT
+304 
-310 IKGGEIEA
+310 
-318 EGGETGA
+318 
-325 GIGGGGYGNGG
+325 
-336 TITITGGKIK
+336 
-346 AKGIDGGAGIGGGRQ
+346 
-361 GAGGTIKIQGGNIY
+361 
-375 ASIRDALIANGD
+375 
-387 FAIGAGMNG
+387 
-396 SGGSLSIKDSVVITR
+396 
-411 GKINEYNK
+411 
-419 DTWSGMIFENTET
+419 
-432 DGIVYGTPTLSQE
+432 
-445 FTLESTRNLLIPEN
+445 
-459 TSLQGTAK
+459 
-467 LINEGHIYVQGT
+467 
-479 LAEPVSG
+479 
-486 NVYYP
+486 
-491 LTIVD
+491 
-496 GTAEGSDVS
+496 
-505 TYKNQL
+505 
-511 YGRADGTITLKGTNV
+511 
-526 PAGQA
+526 
-531 AVWIC
+531 
-536 SDDTVT
+536 
-542 VTNSTFTMPAKA
+542 
-554 LTFTPVVAF
+554 
-563 VSYWDPVNQK
+563 
-573 NETAGCNAILKAD
+573 
-586 NISQYTTLTTGWYA
+586 LTTGWYA

-639 ALTIWGQQEGNGELK
+639 ALTIWGQQEENGELK

-681 IIQSKGRYRGAGIG
+681 IIQSKGRYR
-695 GGASGAGGIITINA
+695 
-709 GKIQSEGGRG
+709 

-778 NGKSGLA
+778 TGKSGLA

-1005 CSDDTVTIAND
+1005 CSDNTVTIAKD
-1016 AFTMSARK
+1016 AFTMPARK
-1024 LTVTAQYTNAP
+1024 LTVTARYTNAP
-1035 SYTVTIPASV
+1035 SYTVTIPATV

-1069 LSDANGLKL
+1069 LSNANGLKL

-1086 LYTIKNGENSIRES
+1086 LYTIKNEETSIKES

-1129 AGVYTGTVMFNVSV
+1129 AGVYTGTVMFSVSV
-1143 ETASNP
+1143 EAASNP

>member
-1 MKRRKWISLLLCG
+1 MKRRKWISLLLSG
-14 ALVLTTLPTTA
+14 ALILTTLPTTA
-25 LAEET
+25 LAEGTET
-30 EMEADAGVQVESVG
+30 EADAWVQVESVS
-44 EEIPVEEETNAG
+44 EEVPVEEETNAG
-56 VEEQEEQIEEIGE
+56 VEEQEERIEEIGE
-69 EKIEAEEAV
+69 EKIEAEEAA
-78 VAESVGENGTEVPEE
+78 VAESVGENGTEVPAENPVEKPVEATIETQEANSESDSEEAPEE
-93 IVEIKEEETVEET
+93 IVEIKEEETAEEA

-111 PEENPESTNE
+111 PEENPENTNE

-136 SLNLEKSVTV
+136 SLNLEKSVTA
-146 LAVNYALTTLK
+146 LAANYALTTLK

-169 SYYDEKGAEHTA
+169 SYYDENGKEQTA
-181 NCNGVITQANIG
+181 VCNDVITQENIES
-193 NYGTLTTGWY
+193 YETLTTGWY
-203 AVEGTVTGD
+203 AVEGTVTGN
-212 TRIKVQ
+212 TRIKVE
-218 GTVNLILEDGCSF
+218 GTVNLILKDGCSF
-231 TVNGGIEVN
+231 TVNDGIEVN

-255 ELKTQNFENCNAGI
+255 ELKAQDVGTYCAGI
-269 GGGDRKSGGNITVV
+269 GGGYGKSGGNITVV
-283 GGNIIAIAYS
+283 GGNIIATAYS

-318 EGGETGA
+318 EGGDAGA

-459 TSLQGTAK
+459 TSLQGTEK

-479 LAEPVSG
+479 LTEPVSG

-511 YGRADGTITLKGTNV
+511 YGRADGMITLSGTNI
-526 PAGQA
+526 PAGQ
-531 AVWIC
+531 VIGSWTC

-554 LTFTPVVAF
+554 LTFTPNYLTAVT
-563 VSYWDPVNQK
+563 YWDPVSQK
-573 NETAGCNAILKAD
+573 NETAVCNVILTKNNSAK
-586 NISQYTTLTTGWYA
+586 YKTLKDGWYA
-600 VEGTVTGDNRI
+600 IEGNIAARKMWRITIMGD
-611 EVQGTVNLILE
+611 VNLILK
-622 DGCSFTVNG
+622 DDCTFNVVRGIRVNQ
-631 GIEVNEGN
+631 GN
-639 ALTIWGQQEGNGELK
+639 TLTIWGQQEGNGALTVSSPVEL
-654 AQNVGNY
+654 N
-661 CAGIGG
+661 AGIGG
-667 GDGKSGGNITINGG
+667 DNGETAGKIKINGGNI
-681 IIQSKGRYRGAGIG
+681 SVK
-695 GGASGAGGIITINA
+695 GGAN
-709 GKIQSEGGRG
+709 
-719 GAGIGGGAS
+719 
-728 GAGGTIT
+728 
-735 INAGKIQSEGG
+735 
-746 YNGAGI
+746 
-752 GGGIQGAGGTITMNG
+752 
-767 GEITASGETKE
+767 
-778 NGKSGLA
+778 A
-785 AGIGGGFG
+785 AGIGGGNG
-793 DRGLGGTILITCGT
+793 GGGGTIIIT
-807 IRAKGGEA
+807 GGKVNAEGGINA
-815 AAGIG
+815 TGIG
-820 SGNAAD
+820 GGNGKGRA
-826 GTSNIHIQGGIIY
+826 NIRILGGIVY
-839 ASTNIAD
+839 ASVKAN
-846 GQNESFFERFY
+846 QEQQV
-857 AIGGGSG
+857 AIGGGLQSELG
-864 WTDGSITITN
+864 ITRITN
-874 GVVITKGQI
+874 SIVITSGKI
-883 NKSNKDTWRGLIFE
+883 NESDKDTWSGMIFE
-897 NTETD
+897 DSETD

-907 DPILSQKFTLEDT
+907 DPTLSQEFTLEDT

-932 GTANLT
+932 GTANFK
-938 NDGNIYVSGTLAESV
+938 NDGNIYVSGIFAESV
-953 SGSGKVHYAL
+953 SGSGNVHYAL

-1016 AFTMSARK
+1016 AFTMPARK

-1069 LSDANGLKL
+1069 LSDADGWKLK
-1078 TTPEGAEQ
+1078 TPEGAEQ
-1086 LYTIKNGENSIRES
+1086 LYTIKNGESIVAED
-1100 DAVLTVAGGTADN
+1100 DAVLTVAGGTANN